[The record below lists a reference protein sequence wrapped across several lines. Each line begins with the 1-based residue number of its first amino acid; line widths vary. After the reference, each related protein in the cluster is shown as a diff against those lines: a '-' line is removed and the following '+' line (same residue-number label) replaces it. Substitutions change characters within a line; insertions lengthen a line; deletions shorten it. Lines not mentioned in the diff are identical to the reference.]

1 MKSKKISILM
11 LGLLVAPMLLQSA
24 SSAKADSES
33 AIVHTQKSTV
43 SSLVEEGQYFGPTPA
58 RNKSSKN
65 ILDDLPKDNPFKYVH
80 GDGTDLR
87 QMAPDA
93 YGRAA
98 TVQLYMRHANG
109 SYTVG
114 TGAFVGNRTIL
125 TVAHN
130 FLKAN
135 LDNTTNDITDVW
147 FVVGSNSAYKF
158 EGPANNYRLL
168 PTSGTMYHVDK
179 SQLRFFNQQNY
190 SSNISDRNDKAL
202 WENDVAAIQI
212 KDPFPILAKKQGLK
226 NDEVLR
232 IAPLDELLQF
242 NRSPVNTRNV
252 VINGY
257 PGNYKPGTKEAG
269 TLKNAIIGGFQYRA
283 ASVIAN
289 KPRYIS
295 TGADLDSGSLFE
307 FKNTAVGGMSGSS
320 VLDEKGNV
328 VGTYNFST
336 PGSTPDGLAG
346 GVLFSKAHH
355 TWLTNLVKENTAKGW
370 YDLDGT
376 RYYLGDD
383 GNIVKNKTL
392 TIDGHIWSFDG
403 EGRPTDKGEYFETK
417 VFVKRVDESGKEI
430 EARQEVGK
438 ATALQ
443 DFEWSGAT
451 KYVERDAVFKE
462 AWLLKTVNGS
472 TDRKATIKAE
482 KGKPEVE
489 IVEVYQSRWVPL
501 RRTSLTKAIEEVKAH
516 AKDRES
522 KLPAKGFEA
531 YAPAELAGK
540 LNTAQNNYNKALT
553 DAENLAKA
561 TDKDDQTAKRT
572 QKVIDDAEKA
582 LRDSDKAFEP
592 LLTEYAKVKRDERI
606 SAVAVLDV
614 AAQYLEDHK
623 SENTKSV
630 KPETLKQYDNAKD
643 ALQKAITAQT
653 QFLASNKSNDLF
665 KTLDLKN
672 GTDAIAKAQ
681 ADLETAVAKVTSESG
696 MLDTSTLT
704 KSIADLDMSLD
715 RALTRSFIVEPRSEL
730 LKDFGVAKQAGTD
743 RVKEARELLSTGLT
757 KNDQAKVDDML
768 NRLAKAKD
776 DYLKAI
782 DKVAPGE
789 RNRIEDPKN
798 LLGSIEPRKVVP
810 AVTVKE
816 KPVTPA
822 KPVETKPSEPV
833 KPVETKPSEP
843 VKPSEP
849 SKPVETKPSA
859 PVTTEEPTKPVA
871 PTKPVESK
879 PSEPTKPVETKPSEP
894 VKPVETKPSEPTKPV
909 EELPKPV
916 TPTIPTKPVD
926 SKKTET
932 EVVTEK
938 IPFKTKT
945 VEDSELEA
953 GQEHVDVDGQ
963 DGEKE
968 ITKTYTLEG
977 GKRVGQPITVEKTL
991 KEPVEKVVRVG
1002 TKGADKEV
1010 VTEEIPFE
1018 TKKIDD
1024 PKLKKGEEKVEVEG
1038 AVGQKEITK
1047 VYVTEKG
1054 ERKGQPSIVE
1064 KIIKEPVTRVVHV
1077 GTGAEVVDKTTTDDP
1092 TKKTDPKSTEKKDQ
1106 VGSEQKSGQKESD
1119 KKNDPKTNVENPS
1132 KKVLPKTSERDR
1144 RHGTIVGVLLALV
1157 GFGSVASYT
1166 KLRKRDE

>member
-24 SSAKADSES
+24 SSAKADSEPS
-33 AIVHTQKSTV
+33 IVHTEKNTV

-98 TVQLYMRHANG
+98 TVQLYMRHADG
-109 SYTVG
+109 QYTVG
-114 TGAFVGNRTIL
+114 SGAFVGNRTIL

-190 SSNISDRNDKAL
+190 SSNISDRKDKAL

-232 IAPLDELLQF
+232 IAPLDELLEF

-295 TGADLDSGSLFE
+295 TGADFDSGSLFE

-336 PGSTPDGLAG
+336 PGSTPDGVAG

-355 TWLTNLVKENTAKGW
+355 TWITNLVKENTAKGW

-451 KYVERDAVFKE
+451 KYVERDAAFKD

-489 IVEVYQSRWVPL
+489 IVEVYQSRWSPL

-522 KLPAKGFEA
+522 KLPTKGFEA
-531 YAPAELAGK
+531 YASAELAGK

-592 LLTEYAKVKRDERI
+592 LLTEYAKAKQNERI

-672 GTDAIAKAQ
+672 GTAAIAKAQ
-681 ADLETAVAKVTSESG
+681 ADLEAAVAKVTSESG

-715 RALTRSFIVEPRSEL
+715 KVFKGSFTAES
-730 LKDFGVAKQAGTD
+730 LKGFDVVKQAGAD

-757 KNDQAKVDDML
+757 KDDQAKVDDML

-782 DKVAPGE
+782 DKVALGE

-798 LLGSIEPRKVVP
+798 TEPRKVVP
-810 AVTVKE
+810 AVVVKE

-833 KPVETKPSEP
+833 KPT
-843 VKPSEP
+843 EP

-894 VKPVETKPSEPTKPV
+894 VKPVETKPSEPTTPV

-916 TPTIPTKPVD
+916 TPTIPTKPIETKPSDPITTEEPKQPEKPVTPSNPVETKPSDPKD
-926 SKKTET
+926 SEKPKETKPSDPKDSEKPKETKPSDPKDSTKPKETKSSDPKDSTKPKETKSSDPKDATKPTET
-932 EVVTEK
+932 K
-938 IPFKTKT
+938 P
-945 VEDSELEA
+945 
-953 GQEHVDVDGQ
+953 
-963 DGEKE
+963 KE
-968 ITKTYTLEG
+968 
-977 GKRVGQPITVEKTL
+977 
-991 KEPVEKVVRVG
+991 
-1002 TKGADKEV
+1002 
-1010 VTEEIPFE
+1010 
-1018 TKKIDD
+1018 
-1024 PKLKKGEEKVEVEG
+1024 
-1038 AVGQKEITK
+1038 
-1047 VYVTEKG
+1047 
-1054 ERKGQPSIVE
+1054 
-1064 KIIKEPVTRVVHV
+1064 
-1077 GTGAEVVDKTTTDDP
+1077 
-1092 TKKTDPKSTEKKDQ
+1092 
-1106 VGSEQKSGQKESD
+1106 
-1119 KKNDPKTNVENPS
+1119 
-1132 KKVLPKTSERDR
+1132 LPKTSEQAKQRN
-1144 RHGTIVGVLLALV
+1144 TAIIALLSVVGLSGLATYL
-1157 GFGSVASYT
+1157 G
-1166 KLRKRDE
+1166 LRKRDK

>member
-24 SSAKADSES
+24 SSAKADDEP
-33 AIVHTQKSTV
+33 AIVHTQKNTV
-43 SSLVEEGQYFGPTPA
+43 SSLVEEGHYFGPTPA

-109 SYTVG
+109 QYTVG

-202 WENDVAAIQI
+202 WENDMAAIQI

-355 TWLTNLVKENTAKGW
+355 TWITNLVKENTVTGW

-376 RYYLGDD
+376 RYYLGED

-451 KYVERDAVFKE
+451 KYVERDAAFKE

-489 IVEVYQSRWVPL
+489 IVEVYQSRWSPL

-522 KLPAKGFEA
+522 KLPTKGFEA

-592 LLTEYAKVKRDERI
+592 LLAEYAKAKRDERI
-606 SAVAVLDV
+606 SAVAVLNV

-630 KPETLKQYDNAKD
+630 KSETLKQYDNAKD
-643 ALQKAITAQT
+643 ALQKAIASQT

-672 GTDAIAKAQ
+672 GSDAITKAQ
-681 ADLETAVAKVTSESG
+681 ADLEAAVAKVTSESG

-715 RALTRSFIVEPRSEL
+715 KVFKGSFTAES
-730 LKDFGVAKQAGTD
+730 LKGFDVVKQAGTD

-757 KNDQAKVDDML
+757 KDDQAKVDDML
-768 NRLAKAKD
+768 KRIAQAKD

-782 DKVAPGE
+782 DKFVPSE
-789 RNRIEDPKN
+789 HNRVEDPKN
-798 LLGSIEPRKVVP
+798 PSGSTEPRKVVP
-810 AVTVKE
+810 AVVVKE

-871 PTKPVESK
+871 PVTEEPTKPVVPTI
-879 PSEPTKPVETKPSEP
+879 PSKPVETKPVIPTIPSKPEEP
-894 VKPVETKPSEPTKPV
+894 KQPE
-909 EELPKPV
+909 KPV
-916 TPTIPTKPVD
+916 TPTIPTKPIETKPSDPVTTEPSKPVETKPSDPVTTEKPTKPVETKSSDPKD
-926 SKKTET
+926 STKPKETKSSDPKDATKPKETKSSDPKDATKPTET
-932 EVVTEK
+932 K
-938 IPFKTKT
+938 
-945 VEDSELEA
+945 SS
-953 GQEHVDVDGQ
+953 
-963 DGEKE
+963 
-968 ITKTYTLEG
+968 
-977 GKRVGQPITVEKTL
+977 
-991 KEPVEKVVRVG
+991 
-1002 TKGADKEV
+1002 
-1010 VTEEIPFE
+1010 
-1018 TKKIDD
+1018 D
-1024 PKLKKGEEKVEVEG
+1024 PKDSTKS
-1038 AVGQKEITK
+1038 KE
-1047 VYVTEKG
+1047 
-1054 ERKGQPSIVE
+1054 
-1064 KIIKEPVTRVVHV
+1064 
-1077 GTGAEVVDKTTTDDP
+1077 
-1092 TKKTDPKSTEKKDQ
+1092 
-1106 VGSEQKSGQKESD
+1106 
-1119 KKNDPKTNVENPS
+1119 
-1132 KKVLPKTSERDR
+1132 LPKTSEQAKQRN
-1144 RHGTIVGVLLALV
+1144 TVIVALLSVV
-1157 GFGSVASYT
+1157 GLGGLATYFG
-1166 KLRKRDE
+1166 LRKRDK

>member
-24 SSAKADSES
+24 SSAKADDEP
-33 AIVHTQKSTV
+33 AIVHTQKNTV

-98 TVQLYMRHANG
+98 TVQLYMRHADG
-109 SYTVG
+109 QYTVG

-190 SSNISDRNDKAL
+190 SSNISDRKDKAL

-242 NRSPVNTRNV
+242 NSSPVNTRNV

-257 PGNYKPGTKEAG
+257 PGNFTPGTKEAG
-269 TLKNAIIGGFQYRA
+269 TLKNAIVGGVQYRA

-320 VLDEKGNV
+320 VLNEKGNV

-336 PGSTPDGLAG
+336 GGSTPDGVAG

-355 TWLTNLVKENTAKGW
+355 TWITNLVKENTVTGW

-376 RYYLGDD
+376 RYYLGED

-392 TIDGHIWSFDG
+392 VIDGHIWSFDG

-438 ATALQ
+438 ATTLQ

-451 KYVERDAVFKE
+451 KYVERDAAFKE

-489 IVEVYQSRWVPL
+489 IVEVYQSRWTPL

-522 KLPAKGFEA
+522 KLPTKGFEA

-592 LLTEYAKVKRDERI
+592 LLAEYAKAKHDERI

-672 GTDAIAKAQ
+672 GSDAITKAQ
-681 ADLETAVAKVTSESG
+681 ADLEAAVAKVTSESG

-715 RALTRSFIVEPRSEL
+715 KVFKGSFTAES
-730 LKDFGVAKQAGTD
+730 LKGFDVVKQAGTD

-757 KNDQAKVDDML
+757 KDDQAKVDDML
-768 NRLAKAKD
+768 KRIAQAKD

-782 DKVAPGE
+782 DKFVPSE
-789 RNRIEDPKN
+789 HNRVEDPKN
-798 LLGSIEPRKVVP
+798 PPGSTEPRKVVP
-810 AVTVKE
+810 AVVVKE
-816 KPVTPA
+816 KPAEPVKPIETKPSEPVTPT

-833 KPVETKPSEP
+833 TPT
-843 VKPSEP
+843 
-849 SKPVETKPSA
+849 KPVETKPSA

-871 PTKPVESK
+871 PTKPVETK
-879 PSEPTKPVETKPSEP
+879 PSAPITTEEPTKPVAPTIPSKPVETKPSEP
-894 VKPVETKPSEPTKPV
+894 VTTEEPTVPGNPVIPTVPTKPTDQKST
-909 EELPKPV
+909 EDKPKGTDPV
-916 TPTIPTKPVD
+916 DKPTTEVPTK
-926 SKKTET
+926 
-932 EVVTEK
+932 
-938 IPFKTKT
+938 
-945 VEDSELEA
+945 
-953 GQEHVDVDGQ
+953 Q
-963 DGEKE
+963 
-968 ITKTYTLEG
+968 
-977 GKRVGQPITVEKTL
+977 
-991 KEPVEKVVRVG
+991 
-1002 TKGADKEV
+1002 
-1010 VTEEIPFE
+1010 
-1018 TKKIDD
+1018 
-1024 PKLKKGEEKVEVEG
+1024 
-1038 AVGQKEITK
+1038 
-1047 VYVTEKG
+1047 
-1054 ERKGQPSIVE
+1054 
-1064 KIIKEPVTRVVHV
+1064 
-1077 GTGAEVVDKTTTDDP
+1077 
-1092 TKKTDPKSTEKKDQ
+1092 TDPKESDPKD
-1106 VGSEQKSGQKESD
+1106 GSKTSDPKSGSKEFDPKSVGTETDPKTGSKESD
-1119 KKNDPKTNVENPS
+1119 KKSDPKSTVESPS
-1132 KKVLPKTSERDR
+1132 TKVLPKTSERDR
-1144 RHGTIVGVLLALV
+1144 RHSTVVGVLLALV
-1157 GFGSVASYT
+1157 GFGSVASYA

>member
-11 LGLLVAPMLLQSA
+11 LGLLMAPMLLQSA
-24 SSAKADSES
+24 SSAKADDEP
-33 AIVHTQKSTV
+33 AIVHTEKSAV

-58 RNKSSKN
+58 RNRSSKN

-80 GDGTDLR
+80 GDGSDLR
-87 QMAPDA
+87 PMAPDA

-98 TVQLYMRHANG
+98 TVQLYMRHADG
-109 SYTVG
+109 QYTVG

-125 TVAHN
+125 TVGHN
-130 FLKAN
+130 FLKSG

-147 FVVGSNSAYKF
+147 FVVGSNSAFKF
-158 EGPANNYRLL
+158 EGPKGNYRIV

-179 SQLRFFNQQNY
+179 SQLRFFNQQGY
-190 SSNISDRNDKAL
+190 SSNLSDRKDKVL

-242 NRSPVNTRNV
+242 NSSPVNTRNV

-257 PGNYKPGTKEAG
+257 PGNYTPGTKEAG
-269 TLKNAIIGGFQYRA
+269 TLKNAIVGGVQYRA

-320 VLDEKGNV
+320 VLNEKGNV

-336 PGSTPDGLAG
+336 GGSTPDGVAG

-355 TWLTNLVKENTAKGW
+355 TWITNLVKENTVTGW

-376 RYYLGDD
+376 RYYLGED

-392 TIDGHIWSFDG
+392 VIDGHIWNFDG

-438 ATALQ
+438 ATTLQ

-451 KYVERDAVFKE
+451 KYVERDAAFKE

-501 RRTSLTKAIEEVKAH
+501 RRTYLTKAIEEVKAH

-592 LLTEYAKVKRDERI
+592 LLTEYAKAKQNERI
-606 SAVAVLDV
+606 SAVGALDV

-623 SENTKSV
+623 AENTKSV
-630 KPETLKQYDNAKD
+630 KAETVKQYNDAKD
-643 ALQKAITAQT
+643 ALQKAIDAQT
-653 QFLASNKSNDLF
+653 AFLASNKSNDLF

-672 GTDAIAKAQ
+672 GTDAITKAQ
-681 ADLETAVAKVTSESG
+681 ADFEAAVAKVAGENG
-696 MLDTSTLT
+696 MFDTSTLT
-704 KSIADLDMSLD
+704 KSIADLDMLLDKVYKGSFTAESLK
-715 RALTRSFIVEPRSEL
+715 AFSST
-730 LKDFGVAKQAGTD
+730 KQAASD
-743 RVKEARELLSTGLT
+743 RIKEARELISTGLT
-757 KNDQAKVDDML
+757 KEDQAKVDDML
-768 NRLAKAKD
+768 KRLASVKD
-776 DYLKAI
+776 EHLKAI
-782 DKVAPGE
+782 EALVPSE
-789 RNRIEDPKN
+789 HNRVEDPKHPAG
-798 LLGSIEPRKVVP
+798 LTEPRKVVS
-810 AVTVKE
+810 AVVVKE
-816 KPVTPA
+816 KPVEPVKPT

-833 KPVETKPSEP
+833 TPTNPVETKPSEPVTPTKPVETKPSEP
-843 VKPSEP
+843 ITPTKPVETKPSEP
-849 SKPVETKPSA
+849 TTPTKPVETKPSA

-871 PTKPVESK
+871 PTI
-879 PSEPTKPVETKPSEP
+879 PSKPVETKPSEP
-894 VKPVETKPSEPTKPV
+894 VETKPSAPVTTEEPTVPANPVIPTVPTKPTDQKST
-909 EELPKPV
+909 EDKPKGTNPV
-916 TPTIPTKPVD
+916 DKPTTEVPTK
-926 SKKTET
+926 
-932 EVVTEK
+932 
-938 IPFKTKT
+938 
-945 VEDSELEA
+945 
-953 GQEHVDVDGQ
+953 Q
-963 DGEKE
+963 
-968 ITKTYTLEG
+968 
-977 GKRVGQPITVEKTL
+977 
-991 KEPVEKVVRVG
+991 
-1002 TKGADKEV
+1002 
-1010 VTEEIPFE
+1010 
-1018 TKKIDD
+1018 
-1024 PKLKKGEEKVEVEG
+1024 
-1038 AVGQKEITK
+1038 
-1047 VYVTEKG
+1047 
-1054 ERKGQPSIVE
+1054 
-1064 KIIKEPVTRVVHV
+1064 
-1077 GTGAEVVDKTTTDDP
+1077 
-1092 TKKTDPKSTEKKDQ
+1092 TDPKESDPKN
-1106 VGSEQKSGQKESD
+1106 GSKTSDPKSGSKESDPKSVGTETDPKTGSKESD
-1119 KKNDPKTNVENPS
+1119 KKSDPKLTVEGPS
-1132 KKVLPKTSERDR
+1132 TKVLPKTSERDR
-1144 RHGTIVGVLLALV
+1144 RHSTVVGVLLALV
-1157 GFGSVASYT
+1157 GVGGVASYT

>member
-24 SSAKADSES
+24 SSAKADSEP
-33 AIVHTQKSTV
+33 AIVHTQKNTV

-98 TVQLYMRHANG
+98 TVQLYMRHADG
-109 SYTVG
+109 QYTVG

-190 SSNISDRNDKAL
+190 SSNISDRKDKAL

-355 TWLTNLVKENTAKGW
+355 TWITNLVKENTATGW

-376 RYYLGDD
+376 RYYLGED

-392 TIDGHIWSFDG
+392 VIDGHIWSFDG
-403 EGRPTDKGEYFETK
+403 EGRPTDKGENFETK

-438 ATALQ
+438 ATTLQ

-451 KYVERDAVFKE
+451 KYVERDAAFKE

-489 IVEVYQSRWVPL
+489 IVEVYQSRWSPL

-522 KLPAKGFEA
+522 KLPTKGFEA

-592 LLTEYAKVKRDERI
+592 LLTEYAKAKRDERI

-643 ALQKAITAQT
+643 ALQKAIAAQT

-672 GTDAIAKAQ
+672 GSDAITKAQ
-681 ADLETAVAKVTSESG
+681 ADLEAAVAKVTSENG

-715 RALTRSFIVEPRSEL
+715 KVFKGSFTAES
-730 LKDFGVAKQAGTD
+730 LKGFDVVKQAGTD

-757 KNDQAKVDDML
+757 KDDQAKVDDML
-768 NRLAKAKD
+768 KRIAQAKD

-782 DKVAPGE
+782 DKFVPSE
-789 RNRIEDPKN
+789 HNRVEDPKHPA
-798 LLGSIEPRKVVP
+798 GSTEPRKVVP
-810 AVTVKE
+810 AVVVKE
-816 KPVTPA
+816 KPVTPV

-843 VKPSEP
+843 VKPTEP

-871 PTKPVESK
+871 PVTEEPTKPVVPTIPTKPVETK
-879 PSEPTKPVETKPSEP
+879 PSEPEEPKQPEKPVTPTIPTKPVETKPVETKPSEP
-894 VKPVETKPSEPTKPV
+894 VKPTEPSKPIEAKPSDPITTEEPTKPK
-909 EELPKPV
+909 ETKSSDPKDS
-916 TPTIPTKPVD
+916 TKPKETKSSD
-926 SKKTET
+926 PKDATKPTET
-932 EVVTEK
+932 K
-938 IPFKTKT
+938 P
-945 VEDSELEA
+945 
-953 GQEHVDVDGQ
+953 
-963 DGEKE
+963 KE
-968 ITKTYTLEG
+968 
-977 GKRVGQPITVEKTL
+977 
-991 KEPVEKVVRVG
+991 
-1002 TKGADKEV
+1002 
-1010 VTEEIPFE
+1010 
-1018 TKKIDD
+1018 
-1024 PKLKKGEEKVEVEG
+1024 
-1038 AVGQKEITK
+1038 
-1047 VYVTEKG
+1047 
-1054 ERKGQPSIVE
+1054 
-1064 KIIKEPVTRVVHV
+1064 
-1077 GTGAEVVDKTTTDDP
+1077 
-1092 TKKTDPKSTEKKDQ
+1092 
-1106 VGSEQKSGQKESD
+1106 
-1119 KKNDPKTNVENPS
+1119 
-1132 KKVLPKTSERDR
+1132 LPKTSEQAKQRN
-1144 RHGTIVGVLLALV
+1144 TAIIALLSIVGLGGLATYL
-1157 GFGSVASYT
+1157 G
-1166 KLRKRDE
+1166 LRKRDK

>member
-24 SSAKADSES
+24 SSAKADDEP
-33 AIVHTQKSTV
+33 AIVHTQKNTV

-98 TVQLYMRHANG
+98 TVQLYMRHADG
-109 SYTVG
+109 QYTVG

-190 SSNISDRNDKAL
+190 SSNISDRKDKAL

-355 TWLTNLVKENTAKGW
+355 TWITNLVKENTAKGW

-376 RYYLGDD
+376 RYYLGED

-438 ATALQ
+438 ATTLQ

-451 KYVERDAVFKE
+451 KYVERDAAFKE

-472 TDRKATIKAE
+472 TDRKATIKSE

-489 IVEVYQSRWVPL
+489 IVEVYQSRWSPL

-522 KLPAKGFEA
+522 KLPTKGFEA

-540 LNTAQNNYNKALT
+540 LNTAQSNYNKALT

-592 LLTEYAKVKRDERI
+592 LLAEYAKAKRDERI

-681 ADLETAVAKVTSESG
+681 ADLEAAVAKVTSESG

-715 RALTRSFIVEPRSEL
+715 KVFKGSFTAES
-730 LKDFGVAKQAGTD
+730 LKGFDVVKQAGTD

-757 KNDQAKVDDML
+757 KDDQAKVDDML
-768 NRLAKAKD
+768 KRIAQAKD

-782 DKVAPGE
+782 DKFVPSE
-789 RNRIEDPKN
+789 HNRVEDPKHPA
-798 LLGSIEPRKVVP
+798 GSTEPRKVVP
-810 AVTVKE
+810 AVVVKE
-816 KPVTPA
+816 KPVEPVKPT

-843 VKPSEP
+843 VTPSEP

-859 PVTTEEPTKPVA
+859 PVTTEEPTKPVV
-871 PTKPVESK
+871 PTI
-879 PSEPTKPVETKPSEP
+879 PTKPVETKPSEP
-894 VKPVETKPSEPTKPV
+894 EEPKQP
-909 EELPKPV
+909 EKPV
-916 TPTIPTKPVD
+916 TPTIPTKPTT

-945 VEDSELEA
+945 VEDPELEA
-953 GQEHVDVDGQ
+953 GQEHVDVEGQ

-977 GKRVGQPITVEKTL
+977 SKRVGQPTTVEKIL

-1047 VYVTEKG
+1047 VYATEKG
-1054 ERKGQPSIVE
+1054 ERKGQPTIVE

-1077 GTGAEVVDKTTTDDP
+1077 GTGTYVVDKTTTD
-1092 TKKTDPKSTEKKDQ
+1092 DPKSTEKKDQ

>member
-11 LGLLVAPMLLQSA
+11 LGLLMSPMLLQSA
-24 SSAKADSES
+24 SSAKADSEPS
-33 AIVHTQKSTV
+33 IVHTQKNTV

-190 SSNISDRNDKAL
+190 SSNISDRKDKAL

-355 TWLTNLVKENTAKGW
+355 TWLINLVKENTATGW

-392 TIDGHIWSFDG
+392 VIDGHIWSFDS

-451 KYVERDAVFKE
+451 KYVERDAAFKE

-489 IVEVYQSRWVPL
+489 IVEVYQSRWSPL

-522 KLPAKGFEA
+522 KLPTKGFEA

-592 LLTEYAKVKRDERI
+592 LLAEYAKAKRDERI

-623 SENTKSV
+623 SESTKSV

-672 GTDAIAKAQ
+672 GTDAITKAQ
-681 ADLETAVAKVTSESG
+681 ADFEAAVAKVVSENG
-696 MLDTSTLT
+696 MLNTSTLT

-715 RALTRSFIVEPRSEL
+715 KVFKGSFTAES
-730 LKDFGVAKQAGTD
+730 LKGFDVVKQAGTD

-757 KNDQAKVDDML
+757 KDDQAKVDDML
-768 NRLAKAKD
+768 ARLAKAKG

-782 DKVAPGE
+782 DKFVPSE
-789 RNRIEDPKN
+789 HNRVEDPKN
-798 LLGSIEPRKVVP
+798 PPGSTEPRKVVP
-810 AVTVKE
+810 AVVVKE

-916 TPTIPTKPVD
+916 TPTIPTKPVETKPSDPITTEEPTKPVTPSNPVETKPSDPKD
-926 SKKTET
+926 SEKPKETKPSDPKDSEKPKETKPSDPKNPTKPTET
-932 EVVTEK
+932 K
-938 IPFKTKT
+938 SSDPKDSTKP
-945 VEDSELEA
+945 
-953 GQEHVDVDGQ
+953 
-963 DGEKE
+963 K
-968 ITKTYTLEG
+968 
-977 GKRVGQPITVEKTL
+977 
-991 KEPVEKVVRVG
+991 
-1002 TKGADKEV
+1002 
-1010 VTEEIPFE
+1010 E
-1018 TKKIDD
+1018 TKSSD
-1024 PKLKKGEEKVEVEG
+1024 PKDATKP
-1038 AVGQKEITK
+1038 KETK
-1047 VYVTEKG
+1047 
-1054 ERKGQPSIVE
+1054 P
-1064 KIIKEPVTRVVHV
+1064 KE
-1077 GTGAEVVDKTTTDDP
+1077 
-1092 TKKTDPKSTEKKDQ
+1092 
-1106 VGSEQKSGQKESD
+1106 
-1119 KKNDPKTNVENPS
+1119 
-1132 KKVLPKTSERDR
+1132 LPKTSEQAKQRN
-1144 RHGTIVGVLLALV
+1144 TAIITLLSVVGLGGLV
-1157 GFGSVASYT
+1157 TYLG
-1166 KLRKRDE
+1166 LRKRDE

>member
-24 SSAKADSES
+24 SSAKADSEPL
-33 AIVHTQKSTV
+33 IVHTEKSTV

-98 TVQLYMRHANG
+98 TVQLYMRHADG
-109 SYTVG
+109 QYTVG

-158 EGPANNYRLL
+158 EGPAGNYRLL

-269 TLKNAIIGGFQYRA
+269 TLKNAIIGGIQYRA

-328 VGTYNFST
+328 VGTYNFSTPGST

-451 KYVERDAVFKE
+451 KYVERDAVFKD

-489 IVEVYQSRWVPL
+489 IVEVYQSRWSPL
-501 RRTSLTKAIEEVKAH
+501 RRTSLTKAIDDVKAH

-522 KLPAKGFEA
+522 KLPTKGFEA

-540 LNTAQNNYNKALT
+540 LNMAQNNYNKALT

-572 QKVIDDAEKA
+572 QKVVDDAEKA

-592 LLTEYAKVKRDERI
+592 LLTEYAKSKQNERI
-606 SAVAVLDV
+606 SAVGVLDV

-623 SENTKSV
+623 AENTKSV
-630 KPETLKQYDNAKD
+630 KAETVKQYNDAKD
-643 ALQKAITAQT
+643 ALQKAINAQT
-653 QFLASNKSNDLF
+653 AFLASNKSNDLF

-672 GTDAIAKAQ
+672 GTDAIKKAQ
-681 ADLETAVAKVTSESG
+681 ADLEAAVAKVASENG
-696 MLDTSTLT
+696 MIDTSTLT
-704 KSIADLDMSLD
+704 KSIADLDMLLDKVYKGSFTAESLK
-715 RALTRSFIVEPRSEL
+715 AFSST
-730 LKDFGVAKQAGTD
+730 KQAASD
-743 RVKEARELLSTGLT
+743 RIKEARELISTGLT
-757 KNDQAKVDDML
+757 KDDQAKVDDML
-768 NRLAKAKD
+768 KRLASAKD
-776 DYLKAI
+776 EHLKAI
-782 DKVAPGE
+782 EALVPSE
-789 RNRIEDPKN
+789 HNRVEDPKHPA
-798 LLGSIEPRKVVP
+798 GSTEPRKVVP
-810 AVTVKE
+810 AVVVKE
-816 KPVTPA
+816 KPVEPVKPVTPT
-822 KPVETKPSEPV
+822 KPVETKPSDPVTTKPSEPV
-833 KPVETKPSEP
+833 KPT
-843 VKPSEP
+843 EP
-849 SKPVETKPSA
+849 SKPVETKPTT
-859 PVTTEEPTKPVA
+859 PVVTEEPTKPVEPTIPTKPSIPVTTEEPSKPVKPTEPIKPVETKPTTPVVTEEPTKPVVPTI
-871 PTKPVESK
+871 PTKPVETKPSTPVTTEEPSK
-879 PSEPTKPVETKPSEP
+879 PVKPTEPVETKPTTPVVTEEPTKPVETKPLTSVTTEEP
-894 VKPVETKPSEPTKPV
+894 KQTEQSTETKSSD
-909 EELPKPV
+909 PK
-916 TPTIPTKPVD
+916 
-926 SKKTET
+926 S
-932 EVVTEK
+932 
-938 IPFKTKT
+938 
-945 VEDSELEA
+945 
-953 GQEHVDVDGQ
+953 
-963 DGEKE
+963 
-968 ITKTYTLEG
+968 
-977 GKRVGQPITVEKTL
+977 TVEKT
-991 KEPVEKVVRVG
+991 
-1002 TKGADKEV
+1002 D
-1010 VTEEIPFE
+1010 
-1018 TKKIDD
+1018 
-1024 PKLKKGEEKVEVEG
+1024 
-1038 AVGQKEITK
+1038 
-1047 VYVTEKG
+1047 
-1054 ERKGQPSIVE
+1054 
-1064 KIIKEPVTRVVHV
+1064 PVT
-1077 GTGAEVVDKTTTDDP
+1077 
-1092 TKKTDPKSTEKKDQ
+1092 
-1106 VGSEQKSGQKESD
+1106 SEEKSGQKE
-1119 KKNDPKTNVENPS
+1119 KDPKTTVENPS

-1144 RHGTIVGVLLALV
+1144 RYGTIVGVLLALV
-1157 GFGSVASYT
+1157 GLGGVTSYM
-1166 KLRKRDE
+1166 KFRKRD

>member
-11 LGLLVAPMLLQSA
+11 LGLLIAPMLLQSA
-24 SSAKADSES
+24 SSAKADDEP

-43 SSLVEEGQYFGPTPA
+43 SSLVEEGHYFGPTPA

-98 TVQLYMRHANG
+98 TVQLYMRHADG
-109 SYTVG
+109 QYTVG

-190 SSNISDRNDKAL
+190 SSNISDRKDKAL

-289 KPRYIS
+289 KPPYIS
-295 TGADLDSGSLFE
+295 KGADLDSGSLFE

-376 RYYLGDD
+376 RYYLGED

-392 TIDGHIWSFDG
+392 VIDGHIWSFDG

-451 KYVERDAVFKE
+451 KYVERDAAFKD

-472 TDRKATIKAE
+472 LDRKATIKAE

-489 IVEVYQSRWVPL
+489 IVEVYQSRWSPL

-522 KLPAKGFEA
+522 KLPTKGFEA

-592 LLTEYAKVKRDERI
+592 LLAEYAKAKRDERI

-672 GTDAIAKAQ
+672 GSDAITKAQ
-681 ADLETAVAKVTSESG
+681 ADLEAAVAKVTSESG

-715 RALTRSFIVEPRSEL
+715 KVFKGSFTAES
-730 LKDFGVAKQAGTD
+730 LKGFDVVKQAGTD

-757 KNDQAKVDDML
+757 KDDQAKVDDML
-768 NRLAKAKD
+768 KRIAQAKD

-782 DKVAPGE
+782 DKFVPSE
-789 RNRIEDPKN
+789 HNRVEDPKN
-798 LLGSIEPRKVVP
+798 PPGSTEPRKVVS
-810 AVTVKE
+810 AVVVKE
-816 KPVTPA
+816 KPVEPVKPVIPT

-843 VKPSEP
+843 VKPTEPSKPVETKPSEP
-849 SKPVETKPSA
+849 SKPVETKPST
-859 PVTTEEPTKPVA
+859 PVTIEEPTKPVA

-879 PSEPTKPVETKPSEP
+879 PSEPTTPVETKPSEP
-894 VKPVETKPSEPTKPV
+894 VETKPSEPTTPTKPV

-916 TPTIPTKPVD
+916 TPTIPTKPVETKPSDPITTEEPTKPVTPSNPVETKPSDPKD
-926 SKKTET
+926 SEKPKETKPSDPKDATKPKETKSSDPKDATKPTET
-932 EVVTEK
+932 K
-938 IPFKTKT
+938 P
-945 VEDSELEA
+945 
-953 GQEHVDVDGQ
+953 
-963 DGEKE
+963 KE
-968 ITKTYTLEG
+968 
-977 GKRVGQPITVEKTL
+977 
-991 KEPVEKVVRVG
+991 
-1002 TKGADKEV
+1002 
-1010 VTEEIPFE
+1010 
-1018 TKKIDD
+1018 
-1024 PKLKKGEEKVEVEG
+1024 
-1038 AVGQKEITK
+1038 
-1047 VYVTEKG
+1047 
-1054 ERKGQPSIVE
+1054 
-1064 KIIKEPVTRVVHV
+1064 
-1077 GTGAEVVDKTTTDDP
+1077 
-1092 TKKTDPKSTEKKDQ
+1092 
-1106 VGSEQKSGQKESD
+1106 
-1119 KKNDPKTNVENPS
+1119 
-1132 KKVLPKTSERDR
+1132 LPKTSEQAKQRN
-1144 RHGTIVGVLLALV
+1144 TAIITLLSVVGLGGLV
-1157 GFGSVASYT
+1157 TYFG
-1166 KLRKRDE
+1166 LRKRDK

>member
-24 SSAKADSES
+24 SSAKADDEP
-33 AIVHTQKSTV
+33 AIVHTQKNTV

-98 TVQLYMRHANG
+98 TVQLYMRHADG
-109 SYTVG
+109 QYTVG

-190 SSNISDRNDKAL
+190 SSNISDRKDKAL

-355 TWLTNLVKENTAKGW
+355 TWLTNLVKENTATGW

-376 RYYLGDD
+376 RYYLGED

-392 TIDGHIWSFDG
+392 VIDGHIWSFDG

-451 KYVERDAVFKE
+451 KYVERDAAFKD

-472 TDRKATIKAE
+472 LDRKATIKAE

-489 IVEVYQSRWVPL
+489 IVEVYQSRWSPL

-522 KLPAKGFEA
+522 KLPTKGFEA

-592 LLTEYAKVKRDERI
+592 LLAEYAKAKRDERI

-623 SENTKSV
+623 SESTKSV

-672 GTDAIAKAQ
+672 GSDAIAKAQ
-681 ADLETAVAKVTSESG
+681 ADLEAAVAKVTSENG

-843 VKPSEP
+843 VKPTEP
-849 SKPVETKPSA
+849 SKPVETKPST
-859 PVTTEEPTKPVA
+859 PVTTEEPTQPVAPVTEEPTKPVVPTI
-871 PTKPVESK
+871 PTKPVETK
-879 PSEPTKPVETKPSEP
+879 PSEPEEPKQPEKPVTPTIPTKPVETKPSEP
-894 VKPVETKPSEPTKPV
+894 VKPTEPFKPVEAKPSDPITTEEPTKPKETKSSDPKDVTKPKETKSSDPKDSTKPKETKSSDPKDSTKPKETKPSDPKDSTKPK
-909 EELPKPV
+909 E
-916 TPTIPTKPVD
+916 TKP
-926 SKKTET
+926 
-932 EVVTEK
+932 
-938 IPFKTKT
+938 
-945 VEDSELEA
+945 
-953 GQEHVDVDGQ
+953 
-963 DGEKE
+963 KE
-968 ITKTYTLEG
+968 
-977 GKRVGQPITVEKTL
+977 
-991 KEPVEKVVRVG
+991 
-1002 TKGADKEV
+1002 
-1010 VTEEIPFE
+1010 
-1018 TKKIDD
+1018 
-1024 PKLKKGEEKVEVEG
+1024 
-1038 AVGQKEITK
+1038 
-1047 VYVTEKG
+1047 
-1054 ERKGQPSIVE
+1054 
-1064 KIIKEPVTRVVHV
+1064 
-1077 GTGAEVVDKTTTDDP
+1077 
-1092 TKKTDPKSTEKKDQ
+1092 
-1106 VGSEQKSGQKESD
+1106 
-1119 KKNDPKTNVENPS
+1119 
-1132 KKVLPKTSERDR
+1132 LPKTSEQAKQRN
-1144 RHGTIVGVLLALV
+1144 TAIIALLSIVGLGGLATYL
-1157 GFGSVASYT
+1157 G
-1166 KLRKRDE
+1166 LRKRDE

>member
-24 SSAKADSES
+24 SSAKADSEL

-109 SYTVG
+109 QYTVG

-376 RYYLGDD
+376 RYYLGED

-451 KYVERDAVFKE
+451 KYVERDAAFKD

-522 KLPAKGFEA
+522 KLPTKGFEA

-592 LLTEYAKVKRDERI
+592 LLTEYAKAKQNERI

-672 GTDAIAKAQ
+672 GSDAITKAQ
-681 ADLETAVAKVTSESG
+681 ADLEAAVAKVTSESG

-704 KSIADLDMSLD
+704 KSIADLDMLLDKVYKGSFTAESLK
-715 RALTRSFIVEPRSEL
+715 AFSST
-730 LKDFGVAKQAGTD
+730 KQAASD
-743 RVKEARELLSTGLT
+743 RVKEARELISTGLT
-757 KNDQAKVDDML
+757 KDDQAKVDDML
-768 NRLAKAKD
+768 KRLAAAKD
-776 DYLKAI
+776 EHLKAI
-782 DKVAPGE
+782 EALVPSE
-789 RNRIEDPKN
+789 HNRVEDPKHPA
-798 LLGSIEPRKVVP
+798 GSTEPRKVVP
-810 AVTVKE
+810 AVVVKE
-816 KPVTPA
+816 KPVEPVKPT

-833 KPVETKPSEP
+833 KPTEPSKPVETKPSEP
-843 VKPSEP
+843 VKPTEP
-849 SKPVETKPSA
+849 SK
-859 PVTTEEPTKPVA
+859 PVTTEEPTKPVV

-894 VKPVETKPSEPTKPV
+894 VKPVETKPSEPVTT
-909 EELPKPV
+909 EEPKQPEQPLKPV
-916 TPTIPTKPVD
+916 TPTIPTKPV
-926 SKKTET
+926 
-932 EVVTEK
+932 
-938 IPFKTKT
+938 
-945 VEDSELEA
+945 
-953 GQEHVDVDGQ
+953 
-963 DGEKE
+963 
-968 ITKTYTLEG
+968 
-977 GKRVGQPITVEKTL
+977 
-991 KEPVEKVVRVG
+991 
-1002 TKGADKEV
+1002 
-1010 VTEEIPFE
+1010 E
-1018 TKKIDD
+1018 TK
-1024 PKLKKGEEKVEVEG
+1024 P
-1038 AVGQKEITK
+1038 T
-1047 VYVTEKG
+1047 T
-1054 ERKGQPSIVE
+1054 
-1064 KIIKEPVTRVVHV
+1064 PVT
-1077 GTGAEVVDKTTTDDP
+1077 TEDP
-1092 TKKTDPKSTEKKDQ
+1092 TKPLTPSNPVETKSSDPKDATKPKETKSSDPKDATKSTET
-1106 VGSEQKSGQKESD
+1106 KSS
-1119 KKNDPKTNVENPS
+1119 DPKDSTKLKETKPS
-1132 KKVLPKTSERDR
+1132 DPKDTTKPTETKPKELPKTSEQAKQRN
-1144 RHGTIVGVLLALV
+1144 TAIVALLSVV
-1157 GFGSVASYT
+1157 GLGGLATHFG
-1166 KLRKRDE
+1166 LRKRDEK

>member
-1 MKSKKISILM
+1 M

-24 SSAKADSES
+24 SSAKADDEP
-33 AIVHTQKSTV
+33 AIVYTEKNTV

-98 TVQLYMRHANG
+98 TVQLYMRHADG
-109 SYTVG
+109 QYTVG

-135 LDNTTNDITDVW
+135 LDNRTNDITDVW

-190 SSNISDRNDKAL
+190 SSNISDRKDKAL

-232 IAPLDELLQF
+232 IASLDELLEF

-376 RYYLGDD
+376 RYYLGED

-451 KYVERDAVFKE
+451 KYVERDAAFKE

-489 IVEVYQSRWVPL
+489 IVEVYQSRWSPL

-522 KLPAKGFEA
+522 KLPTKGFEA

-553 DAENLAKA
+553 DADNLAKA

-582 LRDSDKAFEP
+582 LRDSDKAFES
-592 LLTEYAKVKRDERI
+592 LLAEYAKAKRDERI

-623 SENTKSV
+623 SESTKSV

-681 ADLETAVAKVTSESG
+681 ADLEAAVAKVTSENG

-715 RALTRSFIVEPRSEL
+715 KVFKGSFTAES
-730 LKDFGVAKQAGTD
+730 LKGFDVVKQAGTD

-757 KNDQAKVDDML
+757 KDDQAKVDDML
-768 NRLAKAKD
+768 KRIAQAKD

-782 DKVAPGE
+782 DKFVPSE
-789 RNRIEDPKN
+789 HNRVEDPKN
-798 LLGSIEPRKVVP
+798 PPGSTEPRKVVP
-810 AVTVKE
+810 AVVVKE
-816 KPVTPA
+816 KPVTPV

-843 VKPSEP
+843 VKPTEP

-871 PTKPVESK
+871 PVTEEPTKPVVPTIPIKSVETK
-879 PSEPTKPVETKPSEP
+879 PSEPTKPVETKPSE
-894 VKPVETKPSEPTKPV
+894 PVETKPSEPTKPV

-916 TPTIPTKPVD
+916 TPTIPTKPV
-926 SKKTET
+926 ET
-932 EVVTEK
+932 K
-938 IPFKTKT
+938 PS
-945 VEDSELEA
+945 D
-953 GQEHVDVDGQ
+953 
-963 DGEKE
+963 
-968 ITKTYTLEG
+968 
-977 GKRVGQPITVEKTL
+977 PITTEEPTKPVTPSN
-991 KEPVEKVVRVG
+991 PVE
-1002 TKGADKEV
+1002 TKSSDPKNSEK
-1010 VTEEIPFE
+1010 PKE
-1018 TKKIDD
+1018 TKSSD
-1024 PKLKKGEEKVEVEG
+1024 PKDSTKP
-1038 AVGQKEITK
+1038 KETK
-1047 VYVTEKG
+1047 
-1054 ERKGQPSIVE
+1054 SS
-1064 KIIKEPVTRVVHV
+1064 
-1077 GTGAEVVDKTTTDDP
+1077 
-1092 TKKTDPKSTEKKDQ
+1092 DPKDATKP
-1106 VGSEQKSGQKESD
+1106 KET
-1119 KKNDPKTNVENPS
+1119 KPKE
-1132 KKVLPKTSERDR
+1132 LPKTSEQAKQRN
-1144 RHGTIVGVLLALV
+1144 TAIITLLSVVGLGGLV
-1157 GFGSVASYT
+1157 TYFG
-1166 KLRKRDE
+1166 LRKRDK

>member
-24 SSAKADSES
+24 SSAKADDEP
-33 AIVHTQKSTV
+33 AIVHTQKNTV

-80 GDGTDLR
+80 GDGSDLR
-87 QMAPDA
+87 PMAPDA

-98 TVQLYMRHANG
+98 TVQLYMRHADG
-109 SYTVG
+109 QYTVG

-125 TVAHN
+125 TVGHN
-130 FLKAN
+130 FLKSG

-147 FVVGSNSAYKF
+147 FVVGSNSAFKF
-158 EGPANNYRLL
+158 EGPKGNYRIV

-179 SQLRFFNQQNY
+179 SQLRFFNQQGY
-190 SSNISDRNDKAL
+190 SSNLSDRKDKVL

-242 NRSPVNTRNV
+242 NSSPVNTRNV

-257 PGNYKPGTKEAG
+257 PGNFTPGTKEAG
-269 TLKNAIIGGFQYRA
+269 TLKNAIVGGIQYRA

-289 KPRYIS
+289 KPPYIS
-295 TGADLDSGSLFE
+295 KGADLDSGSLFE

-320 VLDEKGNV
+320 VLNEKGNV

-336 PGSTPDGLAG
+336 GGSTPDGVAG

-355 TWLTNLVKENTAKGW
+355 TWITNLVKENTVMGW

-376 RYYLGDD
+376 RYYLGED

-392 TIDGHIWSFDG
+392 VIDGHIWSFDG
-403 EGRPTDKGEYFETK
+403 EGRPTDKGENFETK

-438 ATALQ
+438 ATTLQ

-451 KYVERDAVFKE
+451 KYVERDAAFKE

-489 IVEVYQSRWVPL
+489 IVEVYQSRWTPL
-501 RRTSLTKAIEEVKAH
+501 RRTYLTKAIEEVKAH

-522 KLPAKGFEA
+522 KLPTKGFEA

-592 LLTEYAKVKRDERI
+592 LLTEYAKAKQNERI
-606 SAVAVLDV
+606 SAVGALDV

-623 SENTKSV
+623 AENTKSV
-630 KPETLKQYDNAKD
+630 KAETVKQYNDAKD
-643 ALQKAITAQT
+643 ALQKAIDAQT
-653 QFLASNKSNDLF
+653 AFLASNKSNDLF

-672 GTDAIAKAQ
+672 GTDAITKAQ
-681 ADLETAVAKVTSESG
+681 ADFEAAVAKVVSENG
-696 MLDTSTLT
+696 MLNTSTLT
-704 KSIADLDMSLD
+704 KSIADLDMLLDKVYKGSFTAESLK
-715 RALTRSFIVEPRSEL
+715 AFSST
-730 LKDFGVAKQAGTD
+730 KQAASD
-743 RVKEARELLSTGLT
+743 RIKEARELISTGLT
-757 KNDQAKVDDML
+757 KDDQAKVDDML
-768 NRLAKAKD
+768 KRLASAKD
-776 DYLKAI
+776 EHLKAI
-782 DKVAPGE
+782 EALVPSE
-789 RNRIEDPKN
+789 HNRVEDPKHPA
-798 LLGSIEPRKVVP
+798 GSTEPRKVVS
-810 AVTVKE
+810 AVVVKE
-816 KPVTPA
+816 KSIEPV

-859 PVTTEEPTKPVA
+859 PVTTEEPTKPVV

-916 TPTIPTKPVD
+916 TPTIPTKPVETKPSDPITTEEPTKPVTPSNPVETKPSDPKD
-926 SKKTET
+926 SEKPKETKPSDPKNPTKPTET
-932 EVVTEK
+932 K
-938 IPFKTKT
+938 SSDPK
-945 VEDSELEA
+945 DSE
-953 GQEHVDVDGQ
+953 
-963 DGEKE
+963 KP
-968 ITKTYTLEG
+968 K
-977 GKRVGQPITVEKTL
+977 
-991 KEPVEKVVRVG
+991 
-1002 TKGADKEV
+1002 
-1010 VTEEIPFE
+1010 E
-1018 TKKIDD
+1018 TKSSD
-1024 PKLKKGEEKVEVEG
+1024 PKN
-1038 AVGQKEITK
+1038 
-1047 VYVTEKG
+1047 
-1054 ERKGQPSIVE
+1054 
-1064 KIIKEPVTRVVHV
+1064 
-1077 GTGAEVVDKTTTDDP
+1077 P
-1092 TKKTDPKSTEKKDQ
+1092 TKPTETKSSDPKDATKPTET
-1106 VGSEQKSGQKESD
+1106 KSS
-1119 KKNDPKTNVENPS
+1119 DPKDSTKPKETKSSDPKDATKPTETKS
-1132 KKVLPKTSERDR
+1132 SDPKDATKPTETKPKELPKTSEQAKQRN
-1144 RHGTIVGVLLALV
+1144 TAIIALLSIVGLGGLATYL
-1157 GFGSVASYT
+1157 G
-1166 KLRKRDE
+1166 LRKRDK

>member
-24 SSAKADSES
+24 SSAKADDEP

-130 FLKAN
+130 FLKSN
-135 LDNTTNDITDVW
+135 LDNSTNDITDVW

-158 EGPANNYRLL
+158 EGPAGNYRLL

-179 SQLRFFNQQNY
+179 SQLRFFNQQGY
-190 SSNISDRNDKAL
+190 SSNQSDRNDKVL

-226 NDEVLR
+226 NDEVIR

-242 NRSPVNTRNV
+242 NSSPLNTRNV

-257 PGNYKPGTKEAG
+257 PGNYKPGTEDAG
-269 TLKNAIIGGFQYRA
+269 TLKNAIIGGIQYRA
-283 ASVIAN
+283 ASTISN

-295 TGADLDSGSLFE
+295 KGADLDSGSLFE

-320 VLDEKGNV
+320 VLNEKGNV

-336 PGSTPDGLAG
+336 RGSTPDGSAG

-451 KYVERDAVFKE
+451 KYVERDAAFKD

-489 IVEVYQSRWVPL
+489 IVEVYQSRWSPL

-522 KLPAKGFEA
+522 KLPTKGFEA

-540 LNTAQNNYNKALT
+540 LNTVQNNYNKALT

-592 LLTEYAKVKRDERI
+592 LLAEYAKAKRDERI

-653 QFLASNKSNDLF
+653 QFLTSNKSNDLF

-672 GTDAIAKAQ
+672 GSDAITKAQ
-681 ADLETAVAKVTSESG
+681 ADLEAAVAKVASESG

-715 RALTRSFIVEPRSEL
+715 KVFKGSFTAES
-730 LKDFGVAKQAGTD
+730 LKGFDVVKQAGTD

-757 KNDQAKVDDML
+757 KDDQAKVDDML
-768 NRLAKAKD
+768 KRIAQAKD

-782 DKVAPGE
+782 DKFVPSE
-789 RNRIEDPKN
+789 HNRVEDPKHPA
-798 LLGSIEPRKVVP
+798 GSTEPRKVVP
-810 AVTVKE
+810 AVVVKE

-843 VKPSEP
+843 VKPTEP
-849 SKPVETKPSA
+849 SKPIETKPSA
-859 PVTTEEPTKPVA
+859 PVTTEEPTKPVV
-871 PTKPVESK
+871 PTIPSKPVESK
-879 PSEPTKPVETKPSEP
+879 PSEPTKPVEMKPSEP
-894 VKPVETKPSEPTKPV
+894 VDTKPSEPTKPV

-916 TPTIPTKPVD
+916 TPTIPTKPVETKPSDPITTEEPTKPVTPSNPVETKPSDPKD
-926 SKKTET
+926 SEKPKETKPSDPKDSTKPKETKSSDPKNPTKPRETKSSDPKDTTKPTET
-932 EVVTEK
+932 K
-938 IPFKTKT
+938 P
-945 VEDSELEA
+945 
-953 GQEHVDVDGQ
+953 
-963 DGEKE
+963 KE
-968 ITKTYTLEG
+968 
-977 GKRVGQPITVEKTL
+977 
-991 KEPVEKVVRVG
+991 
-1002 TKGADKEV
+1002 
-1010 VTEEIPFE
+1010 
-1018 TKKIDD
+1018 
-1024 PKLKKGEEKVEVEG
+1024 
-1038 AVGQKEITK
+1038 
-1047 VYVTEKG
+1047 
-1054 ERKGQPSIVE
+1054 
-1064 KIIKEPVTRVVHV
+1064 
-1077 GTGAEVVDKTTTDDP
+1077 
-1092 TKKTDPKSTEKKDQ
+1092 
-1106 VGSEQKSGQKESD
+1106 
-1119 KKNDPKTNVENPS
+1119 
-1132 KKVLPKTSERDR
+1132 LPKTSEQAKQRN
-1144 RHGTIVGVLLALV
+1144 TAIIALLSVVGLGGLV
-1157 GFGSVASYT
+1157 TYFG
-1166 KLRKRDE
+1166 LRKRDK

>member
-24 SSAKADSES
+24 SSAKADDEP

-43 SSLVEEGQYFGPTPA
+43 SSLVEEGHYFGPTPA

-80 GDGTDLR
+80 GDGSDLR
-87 QMAPDA
+87 PMAPDA

-98 TVQLYMRHANG
+98 TVQLYMRHADG
-109 SYTVG
+109 QYTVG

-125 TVAHN
+125 TVGHN
-130 FLKAN
+130 FLKSG

-147 FVVGSNSAYKF
+147 FVVGSNSAFKF
-158 EGPANNYRLL
+158 EGPKGNYRIV

-179 SQLRFFNQQNY
+179 SQLRFFNQQGY
-190 SSNISDRNDKAL
+190 SSNLSDRKDKVL

-242 NRSPVNTRNV
+242 NSSPVNTRNV

-257 PGNYKPGTKEAG
+257 PGNFTPGTKEAG
-269 TLKNAIIGGFQYRA
+269 TLKNAIVGGIQYRA

-289 KPRYIS
+289 KPPYIS
-295 TGADLDSGSLFE
+295 KGADLDSGSLFE

-320 VLDEKGNV
+320 VLNEKGNV

-336 PGSTPDGLAG
+336 GGSTPDGVAG

-355 TWLTNLVKENTAKGW
+355 TWITNLVKENTVTGW

-376 RYYLGDD
+376 RYYLGED

-392 TIDGHIWSFDG
+392 VIDGHIWSFDG

-438 ATALQ
+438 ATTLQ

-451 KYVERDAVFKE
+451 KYVERDVAFKE

-472 TDRKATIKAE
+472 IDRKATIKAE

-501 RRTSLTKAIEEVKAH
+501 RRTYLTKAIEEVKAH

-592 LLTEYAKVKRDERI
+592 LLAEYAKAKRDERI

-623 SENTKSV
+623 AENTKSV
-630 KPETLKQYDNAKD
+630 KAETVKQYNDAKD
-643 ALQKAITAQT
+643 ALQKAIDAQT
-653 QFLASNKSNDLF
+653 AFLASNKSNDLF

-672 GTDAIAKAQ
+672 GTDVITKAQ
-681 ADLETAVAKVTSESG
+681 ADFEATVAKVTSENG
-696 MLDTSTLT
+696 MLDTSVLT
-704 KSIADLDMSLD
+704 KSIADLDMLLDKVYKGSFTAESLK
-715 RALTRSFIVEPRSEL
+715 AFSST
-730 LKDFGVAKQAGTD
+730 KQAASD
-743 RVKEARELLSTGLT
+743 RIKEARELISTGLT
-757 KNDQAKVDDML
+757 KEDQAKVDDML
-768 NRLAKAKD
+768 KRLASAKD
-776 DYLKAI
+776 EHLKAI
-782 DKVAPGE
+782 EALVPSE
-789 RNRIEDPKN
+789 HNRVEDPKHPAG
-798 LLGSIEPRKVVP
+798 LTEPRKVVS
-810 AVTVKE
+810 AVVVKE
-816 KPVTPA
+816 KPVEPVKPT
-822 KPVETKPSEPV
+822 KPVETKPLEPV
-833 KPVETKPSEP
+833 KPT
-843 VKPSEP
+843 EP

-859 PVTTEEPTKPVA
+859 PVTTEEPTKPVKPTEPSKPVETKPSTPVTTEE
-871 PTKPVESK
+871 PTKPVV
-879 PSEPTKPVETKPSEP
+879 PTIPTKPVETKPSEP
-894 VKPVETKPSEPTKPV
+894 EEPKQP
-909 EELPKPV
+909 EKPV
-916 TPTIPTKPVD
+916 TPTIPTKPIETKPSDPVATEPSKPVETKPSTPITTEEPTKPVTPTIPSKPVETKSSDPKDTTKPKETKSSNPKD
-926 SKKTET
+926 STKPKETKSSNPKDSTKPTET
-932 EVVTEK
+932 K
-938 IPFKTKT
+938 SSDPKDSTKPT
-945 VEDSELEA
+945 
-953 GQEHVDVDGQ
+953 
-963 DGEKE
+963 
-968 ITKTYTLEG
+968 
-977 GKRVGQPITVEKTL
+977 
-991 KEPVEKVVRVG
+991 
-1002 TKGADKEV
+1002 
-1010 VTEEIPFE
+1010 E
-1018 TKKIDD
+1018 TKSSD
-1024 PKLKKGEEKVEVEG
+1024 PKDSTKPTETKP
-1038 AVGQKEITK
+1038 KE
-1047 VYVTEKG
+1047 
-1054 ERKGQPSIVE
+1054 
-1064 KIIKEPVTRVVHV
+1064 
-1077 GTGAEVVDKTTTDDP
+1077 
-1092 TKKTDPKSTEKKDQ
+1092 
-1106 VGSEQKSGQKESD
+1106 
-1119 KKNDPKTNVENPS
+1119 
-1132 KKVLPKTSERDR
+1132 LPKTSEQAKQRN
-1144 RHGTIVGVLLALV
+1144 TVIIALLSVVGLGGLATY
-1157 GFGSVASYT
+1157 FG
-1166 KLRKRDE
+1166 LRKRDK

>member
-11 LGLLVAPMLLQSA
+11 LGLLIAPMLLQSA
-24 SSAKADSES
+24 SSAKADSEP

-43 SSLVEEGQYFGPTPA
+43 SSLVEEGHYFGPTPA

-98 TVQLYMRHANG
+98 TVQLYMRHADG
-109 SYTVG
+109 QYTVG
-114 TGAFVGNRTIL
+114 SGAFVGNRTIL

-190 SSNISDRNDKAL
+190 SSNISDRKDKAL

-355 TWLTNLVKENTAKGW
+355 TWITNLVKENTAKGW

-451 KYVERDAVFKE
+451 KYVERDAAFKD

-489 IVEVYQSRWVPL
+489 IVEVYQSRWTPL

-522 KLPAKGFEA
+522 KLPTKGFEA

-553 DAENLAKA
+553 DADNLAKA

-592 LLTEYAKVKRDERI
+592 LLTEYAKAKQNERI
-606 SAVAVLDV
+606 SAVVVLDV

-630 KPETLKQYDNAKD
+630 KSETLKQYDNAKD

-672 GTDAIAKAQ
+672 GTDAITKAQ
-681 ADLETAVAKVTSESG
+681 ADLEAAVAKVTSENG

-715 RALTRSFIVEPRSEL
+715 KVFKGSFTAES
-730 LKDFGVAKQAGTD
+730 LKGFDVVKQAGTD

-757 KNDQAKVDDML
+757 KDDQAKVDDML
-768 NRLAKAKD
+768 KRIAQAKD

-782 DKVAPGE
+782 DKFVPSE
-789 RNRIEDPKN
+789 HNRVEDPKHPA
-798 LLGSIEPRKVVP
+798 GSTEPRKVVP
-810 AVTVKE
+810 AVVVKE
-816 KPVTPA
+816 KPVEPVKPT

-833 KPVETKPSEP
+833 KPTEPSKPVETKPSEP
-843 VKPSEP
+843 VKPTEP
-849 SKPVETKPSA
+849 SKPVETKPST
-859 PVTTEEPTKPVA
+859 PVTTEEPTKPSAPVTEEPTKPVV

-894 VKPVETKPSEPTKPV
+894 VKPVETRPSEPSKPV

-916 TPTIPTKPVD
+916 TPTIPTKPVETKPSD
-926 SKKTET
+926 PITTEEPTKPVTPSNPVETKPSDPKNSEKPKETKSSDPKNPTKPTET
-932 EVVTEK
+932 K
-938 IPFKTKT
+938 SSDPK
-945 VEDSELEA
+945 DSTRP
-953 GQEHVDVDGQ
+953 
-963 DGEKE
+963 K
-968 ITKTYTLEG
+968 
-977 GKRVGQPITVEKTL
+977 
-991 KEPVEKVVRVG
+991 
-1002 TKGADKEV
+1002 
-1010 VTEEIPFE
+1010 E
-1018 TKKIDD
+1018 TKSSD
-1024 PKLKKGEEKVEVEG
+1024 PKDSTKP
-1038 AVGQKEITK
+1038 KETK
-1047 VYVTEKG
+1047 
-1054 ERKGQPSIVE
+1054 SS
-1064 KIIKEPVTRVVHV
+1064 
-1077 GTGAEVVDKTTTDDP
+1077 
-1092 TKKTDPKSTEKKDQ
+1092 DPKDSTKPTETKP
-1106 VGSEQKSGQKESD
+1106 KE
-1119 KKNDPKTNVENPS
+1119 
-1132 KKVLPKTSERDR
+1132 LPKTSEQAKQRN
-1144 RHGTIVGVLLALV
+1144 TAIITLLSVVGLGGLATYL
-1157 GFGSVASYT
+1157 G
-1166 KLRKRDE
+1166 LRKRDK

>member
-24 SSAKADSES
+24 SSAKADDEP
-33 AIVHTQKSTV
+33 AIVHTQKNTV

-98 TVQLYMRHANG
+98 TVQLYMRHADG
-109 SYTVG
+109 QYTVG

-135 LDNTTNDITDVW
+135 LDNTIDDITDVW

-355 TWLTNLVKENTAKGW
+355 TWFTNLVKENTATGW

-376 RYYLGDD
+376 RYYLGED

-392 TIDGHIWSFDG
+392 VIDGHIWSFDG

-417 VFVKRVDESGKEI
+417 VFVKRVDELGKEI

-451 KYVERDAVFKE
+451 KYVERDAAFKD

-489 IVEVYQSRWVPL
+489 IVEVYQSRWTPL

-522 KLPAKGFEA
+522 KLPTKGFEA

-592 LLTEYAKVKRDERI
+592 LLAEYAKAKRDERI

-630 KPETLKQYDNAKD
+630 KSETLKQYDNAKD
-643 ALQKAITAQT
+643 ALQKAIAAQT

-681 ADLETAVAKVTSESG
+681 ADLEAAVAKVTSESG

-757 KNDQAKVDDML
+757 KDDQAKVDDML

-833 KPVETKPSEP
+833 KPIETKPSEP
-843 VKPSEP
+843 VKPSEL

-859 PVTTEEPTKPVA
+859 PVTTEE
-871 PTKPVESK
+871 S
-879 PSEPTKPVETKPSEP
+879 TKPSEP

-916 TPTIPTKPVD
+916 TPTIPTKPTT

-945 VEDSELEA
+945 VEDPELEA
-953 GQEHVDVDGQ
+953 GQEHVDVEGQ

-968 ITKTYTLEG
+968 ITKTYALEG
-977 GKRVGQPITVEKTL
+977 GKRVGQPTTVEKTL

-1038 AVGQKEITK
+1038 VVGQKEITK
-1047 VYVTEKG
+1047 VYATEKG
-1054 ERKGQPSIVE
+1054 ERKGQPTIVE

-1077 GTGAEVVDKTTTDDP
+1077 GTGTDVVDKTTTDDP

-1106 VGSEQKSGQKESD
+1106 VGSEQKS
-1119 KKNDPKTNVENPS
+1119 DPKTTVENPS

>member
-1 MKSKKISILM
+1 M

-24 SSAKADSES
+24 SSAKADDEPS
-33 AIVHTQKSTV
+33 IVYTQKSTV
-43 SSLVEEGQYFGPTPA
+43 SSLVEEGHYFGPTPA

-98 TVQLYMRHANG
+98 TVQLYMRHADG
-109 SYTVG
+109 QYTVG

-269 TLKNAIIGGFQYRA
+269 TLKNAIVGGIQYRA

-355 TWLTNLVKENTAKGW
+355 TWITNLVKENTAKGW

-376 RYYLGDD
+376 RYYLGED

-451 KYVERDAVFKE
+451 KYVERDAAFKE

-489 IVEVYQSRWVPL
+489 IVEVYQSRWSPL

-522 KLPAKGFEA
+522 KLPTKGFEA

-592 LLTEYAKVKRDERI
+592 LLTEYAKAKQNERI
-606 SAVAVLDV
+606 SAVGVLDV

-630 KPETLKQYDNAKD
+630 KPETLKQYDDAKD

-672 GTDAIAKAQ
+672 GADAIAKAQ
-681 ADLETAVAKVTSESG
+681 ADLEAAVAKVTSENG

-715 RALTRSFIVEPRSEL
+715 KVFKGSFTAES
-730 LKDFGVAKQAGTD
+730 LKGFDVVKQAGTD

-757 KNDQAKVDDML
+757 KDDQAKVDDML
-768 NRLAKAKD
+768 ARLAKAKG

-782 DKVAPGE
+782 DKFVPSE
-789 RNRIEDPKN
+789 HNRVEDPKN
-798 LLGSIEPRKVVP
+798 PPGSTEPRKVVP
-810 AVTVKE
+810 AVVVKE

-916 TPTIPTKPVD
+916 TPTIPTKPVETKPSDPITTEEPTKPVTPSNPVETKPSDPKD
-926 SKKTET
+926 SEKPKETKPSDPKDSEKPKETKPSDPKNPTKPTET
-932 EVVTEK
+932 K
-938 IPFKTKT
+938 SSDPK
-945 VEDSELEA
+945 DSE
-953 GQEHVDVDGQ
+953 
-963 DGEKE
+963 KP
-968 ITKTYTLEG
+968 K
-977 GKRVGQPITVEKTL
+977 
-991 KEPVEKVVRVG
+991 
-1002 TKGADKEV
+1002 
-1010 VTEEIPFE
+1010 E
-1018 TKKIDD
+1018 TK
-1024 PKLKKGEEKVEVEG
+1024 PKE
-1038 AVGQKEITK
+1038 
-1047 VYVTEKG
+1047 
-1054 ERKGQPSIVE
+1054 
-1064 KIIKEPVTRVVHV
+1064 
-1077 GTGAEVVDKTTTDDP
+1077 
-1092 TKKTDPKSTEKKDQ
+1092 
-1106 VGSEQKSGQKESD
+1106 
-1119 KKNDPKTNVENPS
+1119 
-1132 KKVLPKTSERDR
+1132 LPKTSEQAKQRNT
-1144 RHGTIVGVLLALV
+1144 TIIALLSVVGLGGLV
-1157 GFGSVASYT
+1157 TYFG
-1166 KLRKRDE
+1166 LRKRDK

>member
-24 SSAKADSES
+24 SSAKADDEPS
-33 AIVHTQKSTV
+33 IVHTQKNTV

-130 FLKAN
+130 FLKSN

-158 EGPANNYRLL
+158 EGPAGNYRLL

-179 SQLRFFNQQNY
+179 SQLQFFNQQGY
-190 SSNISDRNDKAL
+190 SSNQSDRNDKVL

-226 NDEVLR
+226 NDEVIR

-242 NRSPVNTRNV
+242 NSSPVNTRNV

-257 PGNYKPGTKEAG
+257 PGNYKPGTEDAG
-269 TLKNAIIGGFQYRA
+269 TLKNAIIGGIQYRA
-283 ASVIAN
+283 ASTISN

-295 TGADLDSGSLFE
+295 KGADLDSGSLFE

-320 VLDEKGNV
+320 VLNEKGNV

-336 PGSTPDGLAG
+336 RGSSPDGSAG

-403 EGRPTDKGEYFETK
+403 DGRPTDKGEYFETK

-451 KYVERDAVFKE
+451 KYVERDAAFKE

-489 IVEVYQSRWVPL
+489 IVEVYQSRWSPL

-522 KLPAKGFEA
+522 KLPTKGFEA

-592 LLTEYAKVKRDERI
+592 LLAEYAKAKRDERI

-681 ADLETAVAKVTSESG
+681 ADLEAAVAKVTSESG

-715 RALTRSFIVEPRSEL
+715 KVFKGSFTAES
-730 LKDFGVAKQAGTD
+730 LKGFDVVKQAGAD

-757 KNDQAKVDDML
+757 KDDQAKVDDML
-768 NRLAKAKD
+768 KRIAQAKD

-782 DKVAPGE
+782 DKFVPSE
-789 RNRIEDPKN
+789 HNRVEDPKN
-798 LLGSIEPRKVVP
+798 PSGSTEPRKVVP
-810 AVTVKE
+810 AVVVKE

-822 KPVETKPSEPV
+822 
-833 KPVETKPSEP
+833 
-843 VKPSEP
+843 
-849 SKPVETKPSA
+849 KPVETKPSA

-894 VKPVETKPSEPTKPV
+894 VKPVETKPSEPTKPI

-916 TPTIPTKPVD
+916 TPTIPTKPV
-926 SKKTET
+926 
-932 EVVTEK
+932 
-938 IPFKTKT
+938 
-945 VEDSELEA
+945 
-953 GQEHVDVDGQ
+953 
-963 DGEKE
+963 
-968 ITKTYTLEG
+968 
-977 GKRVGQPITVEKTL
+977 
-991 KEPVEKVVRVG
+991 
-1002 TKGADKEV
+1002 
-1010 VTEEIPFE
+1010 E
-1018 TKKIDD
+1018 TK
-1024 PKLKKGEEKVEVEG
+1024 
-1038 AVGQKEITK
+1038 
-1047 VYVTEKG
+1047 
-1054 ERKGQPSIVE
+1054 PS
-1064 KIIKEPVTRVVHV
+1064 EPVT
-1077 GTGAEVVDKTTTDDP
+1077 TEEP
-1092 TKKTDPKSTEKKDQ
+1092 TKPVTPSNPVETKPSDPKDSTKP
-1106 VGSEQKSGQKESD
+1106 KETKPS
-1119 KKNDPKTNVENPS
+1119 DPKDLEEPKETKPSDPKDSEKPKETKPSDPKNPTKPTETKS
-1132 KKVLPKTSERDR
+1132 SDPKDSTKPKETKSSDPKDATKPTETKSSDPKDTTKPTETKPKELPKTSEQAKQRN
-1144 RHGTIVGVLLALV
+1144 TAIITLLSVVGLGGLATYL
-1157 GFGSVASYT
+1157 G
-1166 KLRKRDE
+1166 LRKRDK

>member
-24 SSAKADSES
+24 SSAKADDEPS
-33 AIVHTQKSTV
+33 IVHTQKNTV

-65 ILDDLPKDNPFKYVH
+65 ILDDLPKDNPFKYVY

-130 FLKAN
+130 FLKSN

-158 EGPANNYRLL
+158 EGPAGNYRLL
-168 PTSGTMYHVDK
+168 PTSGTVYHVDK
-179 SQLRFFNQQNY
+179 SQLRFFNQQGY
-190 SSNISDRNDKAL
+190 SSNQSDRNDKVL

-226 NDEVLR
+226 NDEVIR

-242 NRSPVNTRNV
+242 NSSPLNTRNV

-257 PGNYKPGTKEAG
+257 PGNYKPGTEDAG
-269 TLKNAIIGGFQYRA
+269 TLKNEIIGGIQYRA
-283 ASVIAN
+283 ASTISN

-295 TGADLDSGSLFE
+295 KGADLDSGSLFE

-320 VLDEKGNV
+320 VLNEKGNV

-336 PGSTPDGLAG
+336 RGSTPDGSAG

-451 KYVERDAVFKE
+451 KYVERDAAFKE

-489 IVEVYQSRWVPL
+489 IVEVYQSRWSPL

-522 KLPAKGFEA
+522 KLPTKGFEA

-540 LNTAQNNYNKALT
+540 LNTVQNNYNKALT

-592 LLTEYAKVKRDERI
+592 LLTEYAKAKQNERI
-606 SAVAVLDV
+606 SAVGVLDV

-623 SENTKSV
+623 AENTKSV
-630 KPETLKQYDNAKD
+630 KTETVKQYDNAKD

-653 QFLASNKSNDLF
+653 QFLASNKSNNLF

-672 GTDAIAKAQ
+672 GSDAITKAQ
-681 ADLETAVAKVTSESG
+681 GDLEAAVAKVTSESG

-715 RALTRSFIVEPRSEL
+715 KVFKGSFTAES
-730 LKDFGVAKQAGTD
+730 LKGFDVVKQAGTD

-757 KNDQAKVDDML
+757 KDDQAKVDDML
-768 NRLAKAKD
+768 KRIAQAKD
-776 DYLKAI
+776 DYLKVI
-782 DKVAPGE
+782 DKFVPSE
-789 RNRIEDPKN
+789 HNRVEDPKHPA
-798 LLGSIEPRKVVP
+798 GSTEPRKVVP
-810 AVTVKE
+810 AVVVKE
-816 KPVTPA
+816 KPVEPVKPVIPT

-849 SKPVETKPSA
+849 SKPVETKPSEPSKPVETKPSA
-859 PVTTEEPTKPVA
+859 PVTTEEPTKPSA
-871 PTKPVESK
+871 PVTE
-879 PSEPTKPVETKPSEP
+879 EPTKPVVPTIPSKPEEP
-894 VKPVETKPSEPTKPV
+894 KQPE
-909 EELPKPV
+909 KPV
-916 TPTIPTKPVD
+916 TPTIPTKPIETKPSDPVTTEP
-926 SKKTET
+926 SK
-932 EVVTEK
+932 
-938 IPFKTKT
+938 
-945 VEDSELEA
+945 
-953 GQEHVDVDGQ
+953 
-963 DGEKE
+963 
-968 ITKTYTLEG
+968 
-977 GKRVGQPITVEKTL
+977 
-991 KEPVEKVVRVG
+991 PVE
-1002 TKGADKEV
+1002 TKPSDPV
-1010 VTEEIPFE
+1010 TTEEPTKPVE
-1018 TKKIDD
+1018 TKSSD
-1024 PKLKKGEEKVEVEG
+1024 PKDSTKP
-1038 AVGQKEITK
+1038 KETK
-1047 VYVTEKG
+1047 
-1054 ERKGQPSIVE
+1054 SS
-1064 KIIKEPVTRVVHV
+1064 
-1077 GTGAEVVDKTTTDDP
+1077 
-1092 TKKTDPKSTEKKDQ
+1092 DPKDSTKPKET
-1106 VGSEQKSGQKESD
+1106 KSS
-1119 KKNDPKTNVENPS
+1119 DPKDATKPKETKSSDPKDSTKS
-1132 KKVLPKTSERDR
+1132 KELPKTSEQAKQRN
-1144 RHGTIVGVLLALV
+1144 TVIVALLSVV
-1157 GFGSVASYT
+1157 GLGGLATYFG
-1166 KLRKRDE
+1166 LRKRDK

>member
-24 SSAKADSES
+24 SSAKADSEP
-33 AIVHTQKSTV
+33 AIVHTQKNTV
-43 SSLVEEGQYFGPTPA
+43 SSLVEEGQYFGPTPV

-109 SYTVG
+109 QYTVG

-190 SSNISDRNDKAL
+190 SSNISDRKDKAL

-232 IAPLDELLQF
+232 IASLDELLQF

-269 TLKNAIIGGFQYRA
+269 TLRNAIIGGIQYRA

-451 KYVERDAVFKE
+451 KYVERDAAFKD

-489 IVEVYQSRWVPL
+489 IVEVYQSRWTPL

-522 KLPAKGFEA
+522 KLPTKGFEA

-561 TDKDDQTAKRT
+561 TDKDDQTVKRT

-592 LLTEYAKVKRDERI
+592 LLAEYAKAKRDERI
-606 SAVAVLDV
+606 SAVVVLDV

-672 GTDAIAKAQ
+672 GSDAITKAQ
-681 ADLETAVAKVTSESG
+681 ADLEAAVAKVTSESG

-715 RALTRSFIVEPRSEL
+715 KVFKGSFTAES
-730 LKDFGVAKQAGTD
+730 LKGFDVVKQAGTD

-757 KNDQAKVDDML
+757 KDDQAKVDDML
-768 NRLAKAKD
+768 KRIAQAKD

-782 DKVAPGE
+782 DKFVPSE
-789 RNRIEDPKN
+789 HNRVEDPKHPA
-798 LLGSIEPRKVVP
+798 GSTEPRKVVP
-810 AVTVKE
+810 AVVVKE

-833 KPVETKPSEP
+833 KPTEPSKPVET
-843 VKPSEP
+843 KPSEP

-894 VKPVETKPSEPTKPV
+894 VKPVETKPSEPSKPV

-916 TPTIPTKPVD
+916 TPTIPTKPVETKPSDPITTEEPTKPVTPSNPVETKPSDPKD
-926 SKKTET
+926 SEKPKETKSSDPKDSTKPTET
-932 EVVTEK
+932 K
-938 IPFKTKT
+938 SSDPKDSTKPT
-945 VEDSELEA
+945 
-953 GQEHVDVDGQ
+953 
-963 DGEKE
+963 
-968 ITKTYTLEG
+968 
-977 GKRVGQPITVEKTL
+977 
-991 KEPVEKVVRVG
+991 
-1002 TKGADKEV
+1002 
-1010 VTEEIPFE
+1010 E
-1018 TKKIDD
+1018 TK
-1024 PKLKKGEEKVEVEG
+1024 PKE
-1038 AVGQKEITK
+1038 
-1047 VYVTEKG
+1047 
-1054 ERKGQPSIVE
+1054 
-1064 KIIKEPVTRVVHV
+1064 
-1077 GTGAEVVDKTTTDDP
+1077 
-1092 TKKTDPKSTEKKDQ
+1092 
-1106 VGSEQKSGQKESD
+1106 
-1119 KKNDPKTNVENPS
+1119 
-1132 KKVLPKTSERDR
+1132 LPKTSEQAKQRN
-1144 RHGTIVGVLLALV
+1144 TAIIALLSVVGLGGLATYL
-1157 GFGSVASYT
+1157 G
-1166 KLRKRDE
+1166 LRKRDK

>member
-1 MKSKKISILM
+1 M
-11 LGLLVAPMLLQSA
+11 LGLLIAPMLLQSA
-24 SSAKADSES
+24 SSAKADDEP
-33 AIVHTQKSTV
+33 AIVHTQKNTV

-109 SYTVG
+109 QYTVG

-257 PGNYKPGTKEAG
+257 PGNYEPGTKEAG
-269 TLKNAIIGGFQYRA
+269 TLKNAIVGGIQYRA

-355 TWLTNLVKENTAKGW
+355 TWITNLVKENTAKGW

-376 RYYLGDD
+376 RYYLGED

-451 KYVERDAVFKE
+451 KYVERDAAFKD

-489 IVEVYQSRWVPL
+489 IVEVYQSRWSPL

-553 DAENLAKA
+553 DAESLAKA

-592 LLTEYAKVKRDERI
+592 LLTEYAKAKQNERI
-606 SAVAVLDV
+606 SAVGVLDV

-630 KPETLKQYDNAKD
+630 KPETLKQYDDAKD

-672 GTDAIAKAQ
+672 GADAIAKAQ
-681 ADLETAVAKVTSESG
+681 ADLEAAVAKVTSENG

-715 RALTRSFIVEPRSEL
+715 KVFKGSFTAES
-730 LKDFGVAKQAGTD
+730 LKGFDVVKQAGTD

-757 KNDQAKVDDML
+757 KDDQAKVDDML
-768 NRLAKAKD
+768 ARLAKAKG

-782 DKVAPGE
+782 DKFVPSE
-789 RNRIEDPKN
+789 HNRVEDPKN
-798 LLGSIEPRKVVP
+798 PPGSTEPRKVVP
-810 AVTVKE
+810 AVVVKE

-871 PTKPVESK
+871 PVTEEPTKPVVPTI
-879 PSEPTKPVETKPSEP
+879 PSKPVETKPVIPTIPSKPEEP
-894 VKPVETKPSEPTKPV
+894 KQPE
-909 EELPKPV
+909 KPV
-916 TPTIPTKPVD
+916 TPTIPTKPIETKPSDPVT
-926 SKKTET
+926 TE
-932 EVVTEK
+932 E
-938 IPFKTKT
+938 PTK
-945 VEDSELEA
+945 
-953 GQEHVDVDGQ
+953 
-963 DGEKE
+963 
-968 ITKTYTLEG
+968 
-977 GKRVGQPITVEKTL
+977 
-991 KEPVEKVVRVG
+991 PVE
-1002 TKGADKEV
+1002 TKSSDPKDS
-1010 VTEEIPFE
+1010 TKPKE
-1018 TKKIDD
+1018 TKSSD
-1024 PKLKKGEEKVEVEG
+1024 PKDATKP
-1038 AVGQKEITK
+1038 KETK
-1047 VYVTEKG
+1047 
-1054 ERKGQPSIVE
+1054 SS
-1064 KIIKEPVTRVVHV
+1064 
-1077 GTGAEVVDKTTTDDP
+1077 
-1092 TKKTDPKSTEKKDQ
+1092 DPKDSTKPKET
-1106 VGSEQKSGQKESD
+1106 KSS
-1119 KKNDPKTNVENPS
+1119 DPKDSTKS
-1132 KKVLPKTSERDR
+1132 KELPKTSEQAKQRN
-1144 RHGTIVGVLLALV
+1144 TVIVALLSVV
-1157 GFGSVASYT
+1157 GLGGLATYFG
-1166 KLRKRDE
+1166 LRKRDK

>member
-24 SSAKADSES
+24 SSAKADDEPS
-33 AIVHTQKSTV
+33 IVHTQKNTV

-58 RNKSSKN
+58 RKKTSKN
-65 ILDDLPKDNPFKYVH
+65 LLDDLPKDNPFKYVH

-109 SYTVG
+109 QYTVG

-158 EGPANNYRLL
+158 EGPAGNYRLL

-190 SSNISDRNDKAL
+190 SSNISDRKDKAL

-232 IAPLDELLQF
+232 IASLDELLEF

-257 PGNYKPGTKEAG
+257 PGNFKPGTKEAG

-283 ASVIAN
+283 TSVIAN

-355 TWLTNLVKENTAKGW
+355 TWLTNLVKENTATGW

-376 RYYLGDD
+376 RYYLGED

-392 TIDGHIWSFDG
+392 VIDGHIWSFDG
-403 EGRPTDKGEYFETK
+403 EGRPTDKGENFETK

-451 KYVERDAVFKE
+451 KYVERDATFKE

-489 IVEVYQSRWVPL
+489 IVEVYQSRWSPL

-522 KLPAKGFEA
+522 KLPTKGFEA

-592 LLTEYAKVKRDERI
+592 LLAEYAKAKRDERI

-623 SENTKSV
+623 SESTKSV

-672 GTDAIAKAQ
+672 GSDAITKAQ
-681 ADLETAVAKVTSESG
+681 ADLEAAVAKVTSESG

-715 RALTRSFIVEPRSEL
+715 KVFKGSFTAES
-730 LKDFGVAKQAGTD
+730 LKGFDVVKQAGTD

-757 KNDQAKVDDML
+757 KDDQAKVDDML
-768 NRLAKAKD
+768 KRIAQAKD

-782 DKVAPGE
+782 DKLVPSE
-789 RNRIEDPKN
+789 HNRVEDPKHPA
-798 LLGSIEPRKVVP
+798 GSTEPRKVVP
-810 AVTVKE
+810 AVVVKE
-816 KPVTPA
+816 KVVEPVKPTVPEKPVETKPSEPVTPAKPVETKPSAPVTPA

-833 KPVETKPSEP
+833 TPT
-843 VKPSEP
+843 
-849 SKPVETKPSA
+849 KPVETKPSA
-859 PVTTEEPTKPVA
+859 PVETKPSTPVTTEEPTVPDNPVIPTVPTKPTDRKSTEEKPKGTDPVGKPTTEA
-871 PTKPVESK
+871 PTKQTDPKESDPKNPVE
-879 PSEPTKPVETKPSEP
+879 
-894 VKPVETKPSEPTKPV
+894 
-909 EELPKPV
+909 
-916 TPTIPTKPVD
+916 
-926 SKKTET
+926 
-932 EVVTEK
+932 
-938 IPFKTKT
+938 
-945 VEDSELEA
+945 
-953 GQEHVDVDGQ
+953 
-963 DGEKE
+963 
-968 ITKTYTLEG
+968 
-977 GKRVGQPITVEKTL
+977 
-991 KEPVEKVVRVG
+991 
-1002 TKGADKEV
+1002 
-1010 VTEEIPFE
+1010 
-1018 TKKIDD
+1018 
-1024 PKLKKGEEKVEVEG
+1024 
-1038 AVGQKEITK
+1038 
-1047 VYVTEKG
+1047 
-1054 ERKGQPSIVE
+1054 
-1064 KIIKEPVTRVVHV
+1064 
-1077 GTGAEVVDKTTTDDP
+1077 
-1092 TKKTDPKSTEKKDQ
+1092 KTDPKTSDP
-1106 VGSEQKSGQKESD
+1106 KSGEKGTDPKVVGKET
-1119 KKNDPKTNVENPS
+1119 DPKTGSKDGTKTSDPKSTVGNPS
-1132 KKVLPKTSERDR
+1132 TKVLPKTSERDR
-1144 RHGTIVGVLLALV
+1144 RHSTVVGVLLALV
-1157 GFGSVASYT
+1157 GFGSVVSYK
-1166 KLRKRDE
+1166 KLRRRD

>member
-1 MKSKKISILM
+1 M
-11 LGLLVAPMLLQSA
+11 LGLLMSPMLLQSA
-24 SSAKADSES
+24 SSAKADDEP

-43 SSLVEEGQYFGPTPA
+43 SSFVEEGQYFGPTPA

-109 SYTVG
+109 QYTVG
-114 TGAFVGNRTIL
+114 SGAFVGNRTIL

-158 EGPANNYRLL
+158 EEPANNYRLL

-269 TLKNAIIGGFQYRA
+269 TLKNAIVGGIQYRA

-355 TWLTNLVKENTAKGW
+355 TWLTNLVKENTATGW

-451 KYVERDAVFKE
+451 KYVERDAAFKD

-489 IVEVYQSRWVPL
+489 IVEVYQSRWSPL
-501 RRTSLTKAIEEVKAH
+501 RRTSLMKAIEEVKAH

-522 KLPAKGFEA
+522 KLPTKGFEA

-592 LLTEYAKVKRDERI
+592 LLTEYAKAKRDERI

-643 ALQKAITAQT
+643 ALQKAINAQT

-672 GTDAIAKAQ
+672 GSDAITKAQ
-681 ADLETAVAKVTSESG
+681 ADLEAAVAKVTSESG

-715 RALTRSFIVEPRSEL
+715 KVFKGSFTAES
-730 LKDFGVAKQAGTD
+730 LKGFDVVKQAGAD

-757 KNDQAKVDDML
+757 KDDQAKVDDML
-768 NRLAKAKD
+768 KRIAQAKD

-782 DKVAPGE
+782 DKFVPSE
-789 RNRIEDPKN
+789 HNRVEDPKHPA
-798 LLGSIEPRKVVP
+798 GSTEPRKVVP
-810 AVTVKE
+810 AVVVKE

-833 KPVETKPSEP
+833 KPSEPSKPVET
-843 VKPSEP
+843 KPSEP

-894 VKPVETKPSEPTKPV
+894 VKPVETKPSEPSKPV

-916 TPTIPTKPVD
+916 TPTIPTKPVETKPSDPITTEEPTKPVTPFNPVETKPSDPKDSEKPKETKPSD
-926 SKKTET
+926 SKDSEKPKETKPSDPKNPTKPTET
-932 EVVTEK
+932 K
-938 IPFKTKT
+938 SSDPK
-945 VEDSELEA
+945 DSE
-953 GQEHVDVDGQ
+953 
-963 DGEKE
+963 KP
-968 ITKTYTLEG
+968 K
-977 GKRVGQPITVEKTL
+977 
-991 KEPVEKVVRVG
+991 
-1002 TKGADKEV
+1002 
-1010 VTEEIPFE
+1010 E
-1018 TKKIDD
+1018 TKPSD
-1024 PKLKKGEEKVEVEG
+1024 PKDSTNPTETKP
-1038 AVGQKEITK
+1038 KE
-1047 VYVTEKG
+1047 
-1054 ERKGQPSIVE
+1054 
-1064 KIIKEPVTRVVHV
+1064 
-1077 GTGAEVVDKTTTDDP
+1077 
-1092 TKKTDPKSTEKKDQ
+1092 
-1106 VGSEQKSGQKESD
+1106 
-1119 KKNDPKTNVENPS
+1119 
-1132 KKVLPKTSERDR
+1132 LPKTSEQAKQRN
-1144 RHGTIVGVLLALV
+1144 TAIITLLSVVGLGGLATY
-1157 GFGSVASYT
+1157 FG
-1166 KLRKRDE
+1166 LRKRDK

>member
-1 MKSKKISILM
+1 M

-24 SSAKADSES
+24 SSAKADDEP
-33 AIVHTQKSTV
+33 AIVHTQKNTV

-98 TVQLYMRHANG
+98 TVQLYMRHADG
-109 SYTVG
+109 QYTVG

-190 SSNISDRNDKAL
+190 SSNISDRKDKAL

-355 TWLTNLVKENTAKGW
+355 TWITNLVKENTAKGW

-451 KYVERDAVFKE
+451 KYVERDAAFKD

-489 IVEVYQSRWVPL
+489 IVEVYQSRWTPL

-522 KLPAKGFEA
+522 KLPTKGFEA

-540 LNTAQNNYNKALT
+540 LNTAQNNYNKTLT
-553 DAENLAKA
+553 DAESLAKA

-592 LLTEYAKVKRDERI
+592 LLTEYAKAKRDERI

-643 ALQKAITAQT
+643 ALQKAIASQT

-681 ADLETAVAKVTSESG
+681 ADLEAAVAKVTSENG
-696 MLDTSTLT
+696 MLNTSTLT
-704 KSIADLDMSLD
+704 KSIADLDMVLD
-715 RALTRSFIVEPRSEL
+715 KRITGSFIVEPGSEL

-757 KNDQAKVDDML
+757 KDDQAKVDDML

-782 DKVAPGE
+782 DKVISGE

-798 LLGSIEPRKVVP
+798 TEPRKVVP
-810 AVTVKE
+810 AVVVKE
-816 KPVTPA
+816 KPVTPV
-822 KPVETKPSEPV
+822 KPIETKPSEPV
-833 KPVETKPSEP
+833 KPSKPVET
-843 VKPSEP
+843 KPSEP

-879 PSEPTKPVETKPSEP
+879 PSEP
-894 VKPVETKPSEPTKPV
+894 VKPVETKPSEPTKLV

-953 GQEHVDVDGQ
+953 GQEHVDVEGQ

-977 GKRVGQPITVEKTL
+977 GKRVGQPTTVEKIL

-1038 AVGQKEITK
+1038 AVGRKEITK
-1047 VYVTEKG
+1047 VYATEKG
-1054 ERKGQPSIVE
+1054 ERKGQPTIVE

-1077 GTGAEVVDKTTTDDP
+1077 GTGTDVVDKTTTDDP

-1106 VGSEQKSGQKESD
+1106 VGSEQKS
-1119 KKNDPKTNVENPS
+1119 DPKTNVENPS

-1157 GFGSVASYT
+1157 GFGSVVSYT

>member
-24 SSAKADSES
+24 SSAKADDEP

-212 KDPFPILAKKQGLK
+212 KDPFPILAKKQGLR

-451 KYVERDAVFKE
+451 KYVERDAAFKD

-489 IVEVYQSRWVPL
+489 IVEVYQSRWTPL

-522 KLPAKGFEA
+522 KLPTKGFEA

-553 DAENLAKA
+553 DADNLAKA

-592 LLTEYAKVKRDERI
+592 LLTEYAKAKRDERI

-672 GTDAIAKAQ
+672 GSDAITKAQ
-681 ADLETAVAKVTSESG
+681 ADLEAAVAKVTSESG

-715 RALTRSFIVEPRSEL
+715 KVFKGSFTAES
-730 LKDFGVAKQAGTD
+730 LKGFDVVKQAGTD

-757 KNDQAKVDDML
+757 KDDQAKVDDML
-768 NRLAKAKD
+768 KRIAQAKD

-782 DKVAPGE
+782 DKFVPSE
-789 RNRIEDPKN
+789 HNRVEDPKHPA
-798 LLGSIEPRKVVP
+798 GSTEPRKVVP
-810 AVTVKE
+810 AVVVKE

-849 SKPVETKPSA
+849 SKPVETKPSEPVKPTEPSKPVETKPSV
-859 PVTTEEPTKPVA
+859 PVTTEEPTKPSAPVTEE
-871 PTKPVESK
+871 PTKPVVPTI
-879 PSEPTKPVETKPSEP
+879 PSKPVETKPVIPTIPSKPEEP
-894 VKPVETKPSEPTKPV
+894 KQPE
-909 EELPKPV
+909 KPV
-916 TPTIPTKPVD
+916 TPTIPTKPI
-926 SKKTET
+926 ET
-932 EVVTEK
+932 K
-938 IPFKTKT
+938 P
-945 VEDSELEA
+945 S
-953 GQEHVDVDGQ
+953 
-963 DGEKE
+963 
-968 ITKTYTLEG
+968 
-977 GKRVGQPITVEKTL
+977 
-991 KEPVEKVVRVG
+991 EPVE
-1002 TKGADKEV
+1002 TKSSDPVTTEEPTKPSAP
-1010 VTEEIPFE
+1010 VTEEPTKPKE
-1018 TKKIDD
+1018 TKSSD
-1024 PKLKKGEEKVEVEG
+1024 PKDATKP
-1038 AVGQKEITK
+1038 KETK
-1047 VYVTEKG
+1047 
-1054 ERKGQPSIVE
+1054 SS
-1064 KIIKEPVTRVVHV
+1064 
-1077 GTGAEVVDKTTTDDP
+1077 
-1092 TKKTDPKSTEKKDQ
+1092 DPKDATKPTETKP
-1106 VGSEQKSGQKESD
+1106 KE
-1119 KKNDPKTNVENPS
+1119 
-1132 KKVLPKTSERDR
+1132 LPKTSEQAKQRN
-1144 RHGTIVGVLLALV
+1144 TAIVALLSVV
-1157 GFGSVASYT
+1157 GLGGLATHFG
-1166 KLRKRDE
+1166 LRKRDEK

>member
-1 MKSKKISILM
+1 
-11 LGLLVAPMLLQSA
+11 
-24 SSAKADSES
+24 
-33 AIVHTQKSTV
+33 
-43 SSLVEEGQYFGPTPA
+43 
-58 RNKSSKN
+58 
-65 ILDDLPKDNPFKYVH
+65 
-80 GDGTDLR
+80 
-87 QMAPDA
+87 
-93 YGRAA
+93 
-98 TVQLYMRHANG
+98 
-109 SYTVG
+109 
-114 TGAFVGNRTIL
+114 
-125 TVAHN
+125 
-130 FLKAN
+130 
-135 LDNTTNDITDVW
+135 
-147 FVVGSNSAYKF
+147 
-158 EGPANNYRLL
+158 
-168 PTSGTMYHVDK
+168 MYHVDK
-179 SQLRFFNQQNY
+179 SQLRFFNQQGY
-190 SSNISDRNDKAL
+190 SSNQSDRNDKVL

-226 NDEVLR
+226 NDEVIR

-242 NRSPVNTRNV
+242 NSSPLNTRNV

-257 PGNYKPGTKEAG
+257 PGNYKPGTEDAG
-269 TLKNAIIGGFQYRA
+269 TLKNEIIGGIQYRA
-283 ASVIAN
+283 ASTISN

-295 TGADLDSGSLFE
+295 KGADLDSGSLFE

-320 VLDEKGNV
+320 VLNEKGNV

-336 PGSTPDGLAG
+336 RGSTPDGSAG

-355 TWLTNLVKENTAKGW
+355 TWITNLVKENTVMGW

-376 RYYLGDD
+376 RYYLGED

-392 TIDGHIWSFDG
+392 VIDGHIWSFDG
-403 EGRPTDKGEYFETK
+403 EGRPTDKGENFETK

-438 ATALQ
+438 ATTLQ

-451 KYVERDAVFKE
+451 KYVERDAAFKE

-489 IVEVYQSRWVPL
+489 IVEVYQSRWSPL

-522 KLPAKGFEA
+522 KLPTKGFEA
-531 YAPAELAGK
+531 YSPAELAGK

-592 LLTEYAKVKRDERI
+592 LLAEYAKAKRDERI
-606 SAVAVLDV
+606 SAVGVLDV

-623 SENTKSV
+623 AENTKSV
-630 KPETLKQYDNAKD
+630 KAETVKQYNDAKD
-643 ALQKAITAQT
+643 ALQKAINAQT

-672 GTDAIAKAQ
+672 GSDAITKAQ
-681 ADLETAVAKVTSESG
+681 ADLEAAVSKVTGESG

-704 KSIADLDMSLD
+704 KAIADLDMSLD
-715 RALTRSFIVEPRSEL
+715 KRITGSFIVEPGSEL

-757 KNDQAKVDDML
+757 KDDQAKVDDML

-782 DKVAPGE
+782 DKVISGE

-798 LLGSIEPRKVVP
+798 TEPRKVVP
-810 AVTVKE
+810 AVVVKE
-816 KPVTPA
+816 KPVT
-822 KPVETKPSEPV
+822 PV

-879 PSEPTKPVETKPSEP
+879 PSEPR
-894 VKPVETKPSEPTKPV
+894 KPVETKPSEPTKPV

-916 TPTIPTKPVD
+916 TPTIPTKPVETKPSEPITTEEPTKPVTPSNPVETKPSDPKD
-926 SKKTET
+926 SEKPKETKPSDPKDSEKPKETKPSDPKDATKPTET
-932 EVVTEK
+932 K
-938 IPFKTKT
+938 SSDPKDATKPT
-945 VEDSELEA
+945 
-953 GQEHVDVDGQ
+953 
-963 DGEKE
+963 
-968 ITKTYTLEG
+968 
-977 GKRVGQPITVEKTL
+977 
-991 KEPVEKVVRVG
+991 
-1002 TKGADKEV
+1002 
-1010 VTEEIPFE
+1010 E
-1018 TKKIDD
+1018 TK
-1024 PKLKKGEEKVEVEG
+1024 PKE
-1038 AVGQKEITK
+1038 
-1047 VYVTEKG
+1047 
-1054 ERKGQPSIVE
+1054 
-1064 KIIKEPVTRVVHV
+1064 
-1077 GTGAEVVDKTTTDDP
+1077 
-1092 TKKTDPKSTEKKDQ
+1092 
-1106 VGSEQKSGQKESD
+1106 
-1119 KKNDPKTNVENPS
+1119 
-1132 KKVLPKTSERDR
+1132 LPKTSEQAKQRN
-1144 RHGTIVGVLLALV
+1144 TAIITLLSVVGLGGLLTY
-1157 GFGSVASYT
+1157 FG
-1166 KLRKRDE
+1166 LRKRDK

>member
-1 MKSKKISILM
+1 M

-24 SSAKADSES
+24 SSAKADDEP
-33 AIVHTQKSTV
+33 AIVHTQKNTV

-58 RNKSSKN
+58 RKKSSKN

-130 FLKAN
+130 FLKSN

-158 EGPANNYRLL
+158 EGPAGNYRLL

-179 SQLRFFNQQNY
+179 SQLRFFNQQGY
-190 SSNISDRNDKAL
+190 SSNQSDRNDKVL

-226 NDEVLR
+226 NDEVIR

-242 NRSPVNTRNV
+242 NSSPLNTRNV

-257 PGNYKPGTKEAG
+257 PGNYKPGTEDAG
-269 TLKNAIIGGFQYRA
+269 TLKNEIIGGIQYRA
-283 ASVIAN
+283 ASTISN

-295 TGADLDSGSLFE
+295 KGADLDSGSLFE

-320 VLDEKGNV
+320 VLNEKGNV

-336 PGSTPDGLAG
+336 RGSTPDGSAG

-451 KYVERDAVFKE
+451 KYVERDAAFKD

-489 IVEVYQSRWVPL
+489 IVEVYQSRWTPL
-501 RRTSLTKAIEEVKAH
+501 RRTSLTKAVEEVKAH

-522 KLPAKGFEA
+522 KLPTKGFEA

-553 DAENLAKA
+553 DADNLAKA

-592 LLTEYAKVKRDERI
+592 LLAEYAKSKRDERI

-623 SENTKSV
+623 SESTKSV

-672 GTDAIAKAQ
+672 GSDAITKAQ
-681 ADLETAVAKVTSESG
+681 ADLEAAVAKVTSESG

-715 RALTRSFIVEPRSEL
+715 KVFKGSFTAES
-730 LKDFGVAKQAGTD
+730 LKGFDVVKQAGTD

-757 KNDQAKVDDML
+757 KDDQAKVDDML
-768 NRLAKAKD
+768 KRIAQAKD

-782 DKVAPGE
+782 DKFVPSE
-789 RNRIEDPKN
+789 HNRVEDPKHPA
-798 LLGSIEPRKVVP
+798 GSTEPRKVVP
-810 AVTVKE
+810 AVVVKE
-816 KPVTPA
+816 KPVEPVKPT

-879 PSEPTKPVETKPSEP
+879 PSEPTKPVETRPSE
-894 VKPVETKPSEPTKPV
+894 PVETKPSEPTTPTKPV

-916 TPTIPTKPVD
+916 TPTIPTKPVETKPSDPKD
-926 SKKTET
+926 SEKPKETKPSDPKDSEKPKETKPSDPKDSEKPKETKPSDPKDSTKPKETKSSDPKDSTKPKETKSSDPKDSTKPKETKSSDPKDSTKPTET
-932 EVVTEK
+932 K
-938 IPFKTKT
+938 P
-945 VEDSELEA
+945 
-953 GQEHVDVDGQ
+953 
-963 DGEKE
+963 KE
-968 ITKTYTLEG
+968 
-977 GKRVGQPITVEKTL
+977 
-991 KEPVEKVVRVG
+991 
-1002 TKGADKEV
+1002 
-1010 VTEEIPFE
+1010 
-1018 TKKIDD
+1018 
-1024 PKLKKGEEKVEVEG
+1024 
-1038 AVGQKEITK
+1038 
-1047 VYVTEKG
+1047 
-1054 ERKGQPSIVE
+1054 
-1064 KIIKEPVTRVVHV
+1064 
-1077 GTGAEVVDKTTTDDP
+1077 
-1092 TKKTDPKSTEKKDQ
+1092 
-1106 VGSEQKSGQKESD
+1106 
-1119 KKNDPKTNVENPS
+1119 
-1132 KKVLPKTSERDR
+1132 LPKTSEQAKQRN
-1144 RHGTIVGVLLALV
+1144 TAIITLLSVVGLGGLATY
-1157 GFGSVASYT
+1157 FG
-1166 KLRKRDE
+1166 LRKRDK

>member
-1 MKSKKISILM
+1 M
-11 LGLLVAPMLLQSA
+11 LGLLMAPMLLQSA
-24 SSAKADSES
+24 SSAKADSEPS
-33 AIVHTQKSTV
+33 IVHTEKSTV

-98 TVQLYMRHANG
+98 TVQLYMRHADG
-109 SYTVG
+109 QYTVG

-190 SSNISDRNDKAL
+190 SSNISDRKDKAL

-376 RYYLGDD
+376 RYYLGED

-451 KYVERDAVFKE
+451 KYVERDAAFKD

-489 IVEVYQSRWVPL
+489 IVEVYQSRWSPL

-522 KLPAKGFEA
+522 KLPTKGFEA
-531 YAPAELAGK
+531 YAPAELVGK

-553 DAENLAKA
+553 DADNLAKA

-592 LLTEYAKVKRDERI
+592 LLAEYAKAKRDERI

-623 SENTKSV
+623 AENTKSV
-630 KPETLKQYDNAKD
+630 KAETVKQYNDAKD
-643 ALQKAITAQT
+643 ALQKAIDAQT

-672 GTDAIAKAQ
+672 GSDAITKAQ
-681 ADLETAVAKVTSESG
+681 ADLEAAVAKVTSESG

-715 RALTRSFIVEPRSEL
+715 KVFKGSFTAES
-730 LKDFGVAKQAGTD
+730 LKGFDVVKQAGTD

-757 KNDQAKVDDML
+757 KDDQAKVDDML
-768 NRLAKAKD
+768 KRIAQAKD

-782 DKVAPGE
+782 DKFVPSE
-789 RNRIEDPKN
+789 HNRVEDPKN
-798 LLGSIEPRKVVP
+798 PLGSTEPRKVVP
-810 AVTVKE
+810 AVVVKE

-871 PTKPVESK
+871 PVTEEPTKPVV
-879 PSEPTKPVETKPSEP
+879 PTIPTKPVETKPSEP
-894 VKPVETKPSEPTKPV
+894 EEPKQP
-909 EELPKPV
+909 EKPV
-916 TPTIPTKPVD
+916 TPTIPTKPVETKPSEPLKPTEPSKPVETKPSTPVTTEEPTKPKETESSDPKD
-926 SKKTET
+926 STKPKETKYSDPKDATKLKETKSSDPKDSTKPTET
-932 EVVTEK
+932 K
-938 IPFKTKT
+938 SSGPKDATKP
-945 VEDSELEA
+945 
-953 GQEHVDVDGQ
+953 
-963 DGEKE
+963 KE
-968 ITKTYTLEG
+968 
-977 GKRVGQPITVEKTL
+977 
-991 KEPVEKVVRVG
+991 
-1002 TKGADKEV
+1002 
-1010 VTEEIPFE
+1010 
-1018 TKKIDD
+1018 
-1024 PKLKKGEEKVEVEG
+1024 
-1038 AVGQKEITK
+1038 
-1047 VYVTEKG
+1047 
-1054 ERKGQPSIVE
+1054 
-1064 KIIKEPVTRVVHV
+1064 
-1077 GTGAEVVDKTTTDDP
+1077 
-1092 TKKTDPKSTEKKDQ
+1092 
-1106 VGSEQKSGQKESD
+1106 
-1119 KKNDPKTNVENPS
+1119 
-1132 KKVLPKTSERDR
+1132 LPKTSEQAKQRN
-1144 RHGTIVGVLLALV
+1144 TAIIALLSVVGLGGLATY
-1157 GFGSVASYT
+1157 FG
-1166 KLRKRDE
+1166 LRKRD

>member
-1 MKSKKISILM
+1 M

-24 SSAKADSES
+24 SSAKADSEPS
-33 AIVHTQKSTV
+33 IVHTQKNTV

-98 TVQLYMRHANG
+98 TVQLYMRHADG
-109 SYTVG
+109 QYTVG

-190 SSNISDRNDKAL
+190 SSNISDRKDKAL

-226 NDEVLR
+226 NEEVLR

-355 TWLTNLVKENTAKGW
+355 TWITNLVKENTAKGW
-370 YDLDGT
+370 YELDGT
-376 RYYLGDD
+376 RYYLGED

-451 KYVERDAVFKE
+451 KYVERDAAFKD

-489 IVEVYQSRWVPL
+489 IVEVYQSRWSPL

-522 KLPAKGFEA
+522 KLPTKGFEA

-592 LLTEYAKVKRDERI
+592 LLTEYAKAKRDERI

-672 GTDAIAKAQ
+672 GSDAITKAQ
-681 ADLETAVAKVTSESG
+681 ADLEAAVAKVTSESG

-715 RALTRSFIVEPRSEL
+715 KVFNGSFTAES
-730 LKDFGVAKQAGTD
+730 LKGFDVVKQAGTD

-757 KNDQAKVDDML
+757 KDDQAKVDDML
-768 NRLAKAKD
+768 KRIAQAKD

-782 DKVAPGE
+782 DKFVPSE
-789 RNRIEDPKN
+789 HNRVEDPKN
-798 LLGSIEPRKVVP
+798 PPGSTEPRKVVP
-810 AVTVKE
+810 AVVVKE

-916 TPTIPTKPVD
+916 TPTIPTKPVETKPSD
-926 SKKTET
+926 PITTEEPT
-932 EVVTEK
+932 KPVTPSNPVE
-938 IPFKTKT
+938 TKPSDPK
-945 VEDSELEA
+945 DSE
-953 GQEHVDVDGQ
+953 
-963 DGEKE
+963 KP
-968 ITKTYTLEG
+968 K
-977 GKRVGQPITVEKTL
+977 
-991 KEPVEKVVRVG
+991 
-1002 TKGADKEV
+1002 
-1010 VTEEIPFE
+1010 E
-1018 TKKIDD
+1018 TK
-1024 PKLKKGEEKVEVEG
+1024 PKE
-1038 AVGQKEITK
+1038 
-1047 VYVTEKG
+1047 
-1054 ERKGQPSIVE
+1054 
-1064 KIIKEPVTRVVHV
+1064 
-1077 GTGAEVVDKTTTDDP
+1077 
-1092 TKKTDPKSTEKKDQ
+1092 
-1106 VGSEQKSGQKESD
+1106 
-1119 KKNDPKTNVENPS
+1119 
-1132 KKVLPKTSERDR
+1132 LPKTSEQAKQRN
-1144 RHGTIVGVLLALV
+1144 TAIITLLSVVGLGGLATY
-1157 GFGSVASYT
+1157 FG
-1166 KLRKRDE
+1166 LRKRDK

>member
-24 SSAKADSES
+24 SSAKADDEP

-43 SSLVEEGQYFGPTPA
+43 SNLVEEGQYFGPTPA

-80 GDGTDLR
+80 GDGSDLR
-87 QMAPDA
+87 PMAPDA

-98 TVQLYMRHANG
+98 TVQLYMRHADG
-109 SYTVG
+109 QYTVG

-125 TVAHN
+125 TVGHN
-130 FLKAN
+130 FLKSG

-147 FVVGSNSAYKF
+147 FVVGSNSAFKF
-158 EGPANNYRLL
+158 EGPKGNYRIV

-179 SQLRFFNQQNY
+179 SQLRFFNQQGY
-190 SSNISDRNDKAL
+190 SSNLSDRKDKVL

-242 NRSPVNTRNV
+242 NSSPVNTRNV

-257 PGNYKPGTKEAG
+257 PGNFTPGTKEAG
-269 TLKNAIIGGFQYRA
+269 TLKNAIVGGVQYRA

-289 KPRYIS
+289 KPPYIS
-295 TGADLDSGSLFE
+295 KGADLDSGSLFE

-320 VLDEKGNV
+320 VLNEKGNV

-336 PGSTPDGLAG
+336 GGSTPDGVAG

-355 TWLTNLVKENTAKGW
+355 TWITNLVKENTATGW

-376 RYYLGDD
+376 RYYLGED

-392 TIDGHIWSFDG
+392 VIDGHIWSFDG
-403 EGRPTDKGEYFETK
+403 EGRPTDKGENFETK

-438 ATALQ
+438 ATTLQ

-451 KYVERDAVFKE
+451 KYVERDAAFKE

-489 IVEVYQSRWVPL
+489 IVEVYQSRWSPL

-522 KLPAKGFEA
+522 KLPTKGFEA

-553 DAENLAKA
+553 DADNLAKA

-592 LLTEYAKVKRDERI
+592 LLAEYAKAKRDERI

-623 SENTKSV
+623 SESTKSV

-672 GTDAIAKAQ
+672 GSDAITKAQ
-681 ADLETAVAKVTSESG
+681 ADLEAAVAKVTSESG

-715 RALTRSFIVEPRSEL
+715 KRITGSFIVEPGSEL

-757 KNDQAKVDDML
+757 KDDQAKVDDML

-782 DKVAPGE
+782 DKVISGE

-798 LLGSIEPRKVVP
+798 TEPRKVVP
-810 AVTVKE
+810 AVVVKE
-816 KPVTPA
+816 KPVT
-822 KPVETKPSEPV
+822 PV

-916 TPTIPTKPVD
+916 TPTIPTKPVETKPSDPITTDEPTKPVTPSNPVETKPSDPKD
-926 SKKTET
+926 SEKPKETKSSDPKDSTKPKETKSSDPKDATKPTET
-932 EVVTEK
+932 K
-938 IPFKTKT
+938 
-945 VEDSELEA
+945 SS
-953 GQEHVDVDGQ
+953 
-963 DGEKE
+963 
-968 ITKTYTLEG
+968 
-977 GKRVGQPITVEKTL
+977 
-991 KEPVEKVVRVG
+991 
-1002 TKGADKEV
+1002 
-1010 VTEEIPFE
+1010 
-1018 TKKIDD
+1018 D
-1024 PKLKKGEEKVEVEG
+1024 PKDTTKP
-1038 AVGQKEITK
+1038 KE
-1047 VYVTEKG
+1047 
-1054 ERKGQPSIVE
+1054 
-1064 KIIKEPVTRVVHV
+1064 
-1077 GTGAEVVDKTTTDDP
+1077 
-1092 TKKTDPKSTEKKDQ
+1092 
-1106 VGSEQKSGQKESD
+1106 
-1119 KKNDPKTNVENPS
+1119 
-1132 KKVLPKTSERDR
+1132 LPKTSEQAKQRN
-1144 RHGTIVGVLLALV
+1144 TAIITLLSVVGLGGLATYL
-1157 GFGSVASYT
+1157 G
-1166 KLRKRDE
+1166 LRKRDK

>member
-24 SSAKADSES
+24 SSAKADDEPS
-33 AIVHTQKSTV
+33 IVHTQKNIV

-58 RNKSSKN
+58 RKKSSKN

-80 GDGTDLR
+80 GDGSDLR
-87 QMAPDA
+87 PMAPDA

-98 TVQLYMRHANG
+98 TVQLYMRHVNG
-109 SYTVG
+109 QYTVG

-125 TVAHN
+125 TVGHN
-130 FLKAN
+130 FLKSG

-147 FVVGSNSAYKF
+147 FVVGSNSAFKF
-158 EGPANNYRLL
+158 EGPKGNYRIV

-179 SQLRFFNQQNY
+179 SQLRFFNQQGY
-190 SSNISDRNDKAL
+190 SSNLSDRKDKVL

-242 NRSPVNTRNV
+242 NSSPINTRNV

-257 PGNYKPGTKEAG
+257 PGNFTPGTKEAG
-269 TLKNAIIGGFQYRA
+269 TLKNAIVGGVQYRA

-320 VLDEKGNV
+320 VLNEKGNV

-336 PGSTPDGLAG
+336 GGSTPDGVAG

-355 TWLTNLVKENTAKGW
+355 TWITNLVKENTATGW

-376 RYYLGDD
+376 RYYLGED

-392 TIDGHIWSFDG
+392 VIDGHIWSFDG
-403 EGRPTDKGEYFETK
+403 EGRPTDKGENFETK

-438 ATALQ
+438 ATTLQ

-451 KYVERDAVFKE
+451 KYVERDAAFKE

-489 IVEVYQSRWVPL
+489 IVEVYQSRWSPL

-522 KLPAKGFEA
+522 KLPTKGFEA

-540 LNTAQNNYNKALT
+540 LNTAQNNYNKALM
-553 DAENLAKA
+553 DADNLAKA

-572 QKVIDDAEKA
+572 QTVIDDAEKA

-592 LLTEYAKVKRDERI
+592 LLAEYAKAKRDERI

-672 GTDAIAKAQ
+672 GSDAITKAQ
-681 ADLETAVAKVTSESG
+681 ADLEVAVAKVASESG

-715 RALTRSFIVEPRSEL
+715 KVFKGSFTAES
-730 LKDFGVAKQAGTD
+730 LKGFDVVKQAGTD

-757 KNDQAKVDDML
+757 KDDQAKVDDML
-768 NRLAKAKD
+768 KRIAQAKD

-782 DKVAPGE
+782 DKFVPSE
-789 RNRIEDPKN
+789 HNRVEDPKN
-798 LLGSIEPRKVVP
+798 PPGSTEPRKVVP
-810 AVTVKE
+810 AVVVKE
-816 KPVTPA
+816 KPVEPVKPVIPT

-859 PVTTEEPTKPVA
+859 PVTTEEPTKPSAPVTEE
-871 PTKPVESK
+871 PTKPVVPTI
-879 PSEPTKPVETKPSEP
+879 PSKPVETKPVIPTIPSKPEEP
-894 VKPVETKPSEPTKPV
+894 KQPE
-909 EELPKPV
+909 KPV
-916 TPTIPTKPVD
+916 TPTIPTKPIETKPSDPVTTEP
-926 SKKTET
+926 SK
-932 EVVTEK
+932 
-938 IPFKTKT
+938 
-945 VEDSELEA
+945 
-953 GQEHVDVDGQ
+953 
-963 DGEKE
+963 
-968 ITKTYTLEG
+968 
-977 GKRVGQPITVEKTL
+977 
-991 KEPVEKVVRVG
+991 PVE
-1002 TKGADKEV
+1002 TKPSDPV
-1010 VTEEIPFE
+1010 TTEEPTKPVE
-1018 TKKIDD
+1018 TKSSD
-1024 PKLKKGEEKVEVEG
+1024 PKDSTKP
-1038 AVGQKEITK
+1038 KETK
-1047 VYVTEKG
+1047 
-1054 ERKGQPSIVE
+1054 SS
-1064 KIIKEPVTRVVHV
+1064 
-1077 GTGAEVVDKTTTDDP
+1077 
-1092 TKKTDPKSTEKKDQ
+1092 DPKDST
-1106 VGSEQKSGQKESD
+1106 KSKE
-1119 KKNDPKTNVENPS
+1119 
-1132 KKVLPKTSERDR
+1132 LPKTSEQGKQRN
-1144 RHGTIVGVLLALV
+1144 TVIVALLSVV
-1157 GFGSVASYT
+1157 GLGGLATYFG
-1166 KLRKRDE
+1166 LRKRDK

>member
-24 SSAKADSES
+24 SSAKADDEP

-58 RNKSSKN
+58 RKKSSKN

-98 TVQLYMRHANG
+98 TVQLYMRHADG
-109 SYTVG
+109 QYTVG

-135 LDNTTNDITDVW
+135 LDNKTNDITDVW

-190 SSNISDRNDKAL
+190 SSNISDRKDKAL

-336 PGSTPDGLAG
+336 GGSTPDGLAG

-376 RYYLGDD
+376 RYYLGED

-392 TIDGHIWSFDG
+392 TIDGHIWNFDG

-451 KYVERDAVFKE
+451 KYVERDAAFKE

-522 KLPAKGFEA
+522 KLPTKGFEA

-592 LLTEYAKVKRDERI
+592 LLAEYAKAKRDERI

-623 SENTKSV
+623 SESTKSV

-672 GTDAIAKAQ
+672 GSDAITKAQ
-681 ADLETAVAKVTSESG
+681 ADLEAAVAKVTSENG

-843 VKPSEP
+843 VKPTEP

-894 VKPVETKPSEPTKPV
+894 VDTKPSEPTKPV

-916 TPTIPTKPVD
+916 TPTIPTKPVETKPSEPVKPTDPVTTEEPTKPKETKSSDPEDVTKPKETKSSDPKDATKPKETKSSDPKD
-926 SKKTET
+926 STKPKETKSSDPKDATKPTET
-932 EVVTEK
+932 K
-938 IPFKTKT
+938 P
-945 VEDSELEA
+945 
-953 GQEHVDVDGQ
+953 
-963 DGEKE
+963 KE
-968 ITKTYTLEG
+968 
-977 GKRVGQPITVEKTL
+977 
-991 KEPVEKVVRVG
+991 
-1002 TKGADKEV
+1002 
-1010 VTEEIPFE
+1010 
-1018 TKKIDD
+1018 
-1024 PKLKKGEEKVEVEG
+1024 
-1038 AVGQKEITK
+1038 
-1047 VYVTEKG
+1047 
-1054 ERKGQPSIVE
+1054 
-1064 KIIKEPVTRVVHV
+1064 
-1077 GTGAEVVDKTTTDDP
+1077 
-1092 TKKTDPKSTEKKDQ
+1092 
-1106 VGSEQKSGQKESD
+1106 
-1119 KKNDPKTNVENPS
+1119 
-1132 KKVLPKTSERDR
+1132 LPKTSEQAKQRN
-1144 RHGTIVGVLLALV
+1144 TAIIALLSIVGLGGLATYL
-1157 GFGSVASYT
+1157 G
-1166 KLRKRDE
+1166 LRKRDE

>member
-24 SSAKADSES
+24 SSAKADDEPS
-33 AIVHTQKSTV
+33 IVHTQKNTV

-130 FLKAN
+130 FLKSN

-158 EGPANNYRLL
+158 EGPAGNYRFL

-190 SSNISDRNDKAL
+190 SSNISDRKDKAL

-355 TWLTNLVKENTAKGW
+355 TWITNLVKENTAKGW

-376 RYYLGDD
+376 RYYLGED

-451 KYVERDAVFKE
+451 KYVERDAAFKD

-489 IVEVYQSRWVPL
+489 IVEVYQSRWTPL

-522 KLPAKGFEA
+522 KLPTKGFEA

-572 QKVIDDAEKA
+572 QTVIDDAEKA

-592 LLTEYAKVKRDERI
+592 LLTEYAKAKRDERI

-623 SENTKSV
+623 SESTKSV

-672 GTDAIAKAQ
+672 GSDAIAKAQ
-681 ADLETAVAKVTSESG
+681 ADLEAAVAKVTSESG

-715 RALTRSFIVEPRSEL
+715 KVFKGSFTAES
-730 LKDFGVAKQAGTD
+730 LKGFDVVKQAGTD

-757 KNDQAKVDDML
+757 KDDQAKVDDML
-768 NRLAKAKD
+768 KRIAQAKD

-782 DKVAPGE
+782 DKFVPSE
-789 RNRIEDPKN
+789 HNRVEDPKHPA
-798 LLGSIEPRKVVP
+798 GSTEPRKVVP
-810 AVTVKE
+810 AVVVKE

-843 VKPSEP
+843 VKPTEP

-859 PVTTEEPTKPVA
+859 SVTTEEPTKPVA

-894 VKPVETKPSEPTKPV
+894 VKPVETKPSEPTTPTKPV

-916 TPTIPTKPVD
+916 TPTIPTKPVETKPSDPITTEEPTKSSDPKDSEKPKETKPSDPKDSEKSKETKPSD
-926 SKKTET
+926 SKDSTKPKETKSSDPKDSTKPKETKSSDPKDATKPTET
-932 EVVTEK
+932 K
-938 IPFKTKT
+938 SSDPKDATKPT
-945 VEDSELEA
+945 
-953 GQEHVDVDGQ
+953 
-963 DGEKE
+963 
-968 ITKTYTLEG
+968 
-977 GKRVGQPITVEKTL
+977 
-991 KEPVEKVVRVG
+991 
-1002 TKGADKEV
+1002 
-1010 VTEEIPFE
+1010 E
-1018 TKKIDD
+1018 TK
-1024 PKLKKGEEKVEVEG
+1024 PKE
-1038 AVGQKEITK
+1038 
-1047 VYVTEKG
+1047 
-1054 ERKGQPSIVE
+1054 
-1064 KIIKEPVTRVVHV
+1064 
-1077 GTGAEVVDKTTTDDP
+1077 
-1092 TKKTDPKSTEKKDQ
+1092 
-1106 VGSEQKSGQKESD
+1106 
-1119 KKNDPKTNVENPS
+1119 
-1132 KKVLPKTSERDR
+1132 LPKTSEQAKHRN
-1144 RHGTIVGVLLALV
+1144 TAIIALLSVVGLGGLATH
-1157 GFGSVASYT
+1157 FG
-1166 KLRKRDE
+1166 LRKRDK

>member
-24 SSAKADSES
+24 SSAKADSEP
-33 AIVHTQKSTV
+33 AIVHTQKNTV

-98 TVQLYMRHANG
+98 TVQLYMRHADG
-109 SYTVG
+109 QYTVG

-190 SSNISDRNDKAL
+190 SSNISDRKDKAL

-355 TWLTNLVKENTAKGW
+355 TWITNLVKENTATGW

-376 RYYLGDD
+376 RYYLGED

-392 TIDGHIWSFDG
+392 VIDGHIWSFDG
-403 EGRPTDKGEYFETK
+403 EGRPTDKGENFETK

-438 ATALQ
+438 ATTLQ

-451 KYVERDAVFKE
+451 KYVERDAAFKE

-489 IVEVYQSRWVPL
+489 IVEVYQSRWSPL

-522 KLPAKGFEA
+522 KLPTKGFEA

-592 LLTEYAKVKRDERI
+592 LLTEYAKAKRDERI

-643 ALQKAITAQT
+643 ALQKAIAAQT

-672 GTDAIAKAQ
+672 GSDAITKAQ
-681 ADLETAVAKVTSESG
+681 ADLEAAVAKVTSENG

-715 RALTRSFIVEPRSEL
+715 KVFKGSFTAES
-730 LKDFGVAKQAGTD
+730 LKGFDVVKQAGTD

-757 KNDQAKVDDML
+757 KDDQAKVDDML
-768 NRLAKAKD
+768 KRIAQAKD

-782 DKVAPGE
+782 DKFVPSE
-789 RNRIEDPKN
+789 HNRVEDPKHPA
-798 LLGSIEPRKVVP
+798 GSTEPRKVVP
-810 AVTVKE
+810 AVVVKE
-816 KPVTPA
+816 KPVTPV

-843 VKPSEP
+843 VKPTEP

-871 PTKPVESK
+871 PVTEEPTKPVVPTIPTKPVETK
-879 PSEPTKPVETKPSEP
+879 PSEPEEPKQPEKPVTPTIPTKPVETKPVETKPSEP
-894 VKPVETKPSEPTKPV
+894 VKPTEPSKPIEAKPSDPITTEEPTKPKETKSSDPKDSTKPKETKSSDPKDATKPKETKSSDPKDATKPKETKSSDPKDSTKPKETKSSDPKDATKPKETKSSDPKDATKPKETKPSDPKDSAKPKETKSSDPKDATKPT
-909 EELPKPV
+909 E
-916 TPTIPTKPVD
+916 TKP
-926 SKKTET
+926 
-932 EVVTEK
+932 
-938 IPFKTKT
+938 
-945 VEDSELEA
+945 
-953 GQEHVDVDGQ
+953 
-963 DGEKE
+963 KE
-968 ITKTYTLEG
+968 
-977 GKRVGQPITVEKTL
+977 
-991 KEPVEKVVRVG
+991 
-1002 TKGADKEV
+1002 
-1010 VTEEIPFE
+1010 
-1018 TKKIDD
+1018 
-1024 PKLKKGEEKVEVEG
+1024 
-1038 AVGQKEITK
+1038 
-1047 VYVTEKG
+1047 
-1054 ERKGQPSIVE
+1054 
-1064 KIIKEPVTRVVHV
+1064 
-1077 GTGAEVVDKTTTDDP
+1077 
-1092 TKKTDPKSTEKKDQ
+1092 
-1106 VGSEQKSGQKESD
+1106 
-1119 KKNDPKTNVENPS
+1119 
-1132 KKVLPKTSERDR
+1132 LPKTSEQAKQRN
-1144 RHGTIVGVLLALV
+1144 TAIIALLSIVGLGGLATYL
-1157 GFGSVASYT
+1157 G
-1166 KLRKRDE
+1166 LRKRDK

>member
-11 LGLLVAPMLLQSA
+11 LGLLMAPMLLQSA
-24 SSAKADSES
+24 SSAKADDEPS
-33 AIVHTQKSTV
+33 IVHTQKNIV

-58 RNKSSKN
+58 RKKSSKN

-80 GDGTDLR
+80 GDGSDLR
-87 QMAPDA
+87 PMAPDA

-98 TVQLYMRHANG
+98 TVQLYMRHADG
-109 SYTVG
+109 QYTVG

-125 TVAHN
+125 TVGHN
-130 FLKAN
+130 FLKSG

-147 FVVGSNSAYKF
+147 FVVGSNSAFKF
-158 EGPANNYRLL
+158 EGPKGNYRIV

-179 SQLRFFNQQNY
+179 SQLRFFNQQGY
-190 SSNISDRNDKAL
+190 SSNLSDRKDKVL

-242 NRSPVNTRNV
+242 NSSPVNTRNV

-257 PGNYKPGTKEAG
+257 PGNFTPGAKEAG
-269 TLKNAIIGGFQYRA
+269 TLKNAIVGGVQYRA

-320 VLDEKGNV
+320 VLNEKGNV

-336 PGSTPDGLAG
+336 GGSTPDGVAG

-355 TWLTNLVKENTAKGW
+355 TWITNLVKENTVTGW

-376 RYYLGDD
+376 RYYLGED

-392 TIDGHIWSFDG
+392 VIDGHIWSFDG

-438 ATALQ
+438 ATTLQ

-451 KYVERDAVFKE
+451 KYVERDAAFKE

-482 KGKPEVE
+482 KGKSEVE
-489 IVEVYQSRWVPL
+489 IVEVYQSRWQPL
-501 RRTSLTKAIEEVKAH
+501 NRTYLTKAIEEVKAH
-516 AKDRES
+516 AKDREL
-522 KLPAKGFEA
+522 KLPTKGFEA

-592 LLTEYAKVKRDERI
+592 LLAEYAKAKRDERI

-623 SENTKSV
+623 SESTKSV

-672 GTDAIAKAQ
+672 GTDAITKAQ
-681 ADLETAVAKVTSESG
+681 ADFEAAVAKVASENG

-704 KSIADLDMSLD
+704 KSIADLDMLLDKVYKGSFTAESLK
-715 RALTRSFIVEPRSEL
+715 AFSST
-730 LKDFGVAKQAGTD
+730 KQAASD
-743 RVKEARELLSTGLT
+743 RIKEARELISTGLT
-757 KNDQAKVDDML
+757 KEDQAKVDDML
-768 NRLAKAKD
+768 KRLASAKD
-776 DYLKAI
+776 EHLKAI
-782 DKVAPGE
+782 EALVPSE
-789 RNRIEDPKN
+789 HNRVEDPKHPAG
-798 LLGSIEPRKVVP
+798 LTEPRKVVS
-810 AVTVKE
+810 AVVVKE
-816 KPVTPA
+816 KPVEPVKPT
-822 KPVETKPSEPV
+822 KPVETKPLEPV
-833 KPVETKPSEP
+833 KPT
-843 VKPSEP
+843 EP

-859 PVTTEEPTKPVA
+859 PVTTEEPTKPVKPTEPSKPVETKPSTPVTTEEPTKPSA
-871 PTKPVESK
+871 PVTEEPTKPVV
-879 PSEPTKPVETKPSEP
+879 PTIPTKPVETKPSEP
-894 VKPVETKPSEPTKPV
+894 EEPKQP
-909 EELPKPV
+909 EKPV
-916 TPTIPTKPVD
+916 TPTIPTKPVETKPSEPLKPTEPSKPVETKPSTPVTTEEPTKPKETKSSDPKD
-926 SKKTET
+926 STKPKETKYSDPKDATKPKETKSSDPKDSTKPTET
-932 EVVTEK
+932 K
-938 IPFKTKT
+938 SSGPKDATKPT
-945 VEDSELEA
+945 
-953 GQEHVDVDGQ
+953 
-963 DGEKE
+963 
-968 ITKTYTLEG
+968 
-977 GKRVGQPITVEKTL
+977 
-991 KEPVEKVVRVG
+991 
-1002 TKGADKEV
+1002 
-1010 VTEEIPFE
+1010 E
-1018 TKKIDD
+1018 TKSSG
-1024 PKLKKGEEKVEVEG
+1024 PKDATKP
-1038 AVGQKEITK
+1038 KE
-1047 VYVTEKG
+1047 
-1054 ERKGQPSIVE
+1054 
-1064 KIIKEPVTRVVHV
+1064 
-1077 GTGAEVVDKTTTDDP
+1077 
-1092 TKKTDPKSTEKKDQ
+1092 
-1106 VGSEQKSGQKESD
+1106 
-1119 KKNDPKTNVENPS
+1119 
-1132 KKVLPKTSERDR
+1132 LPKTSEQAKQRN
-1144 RHGTIVGVLLALV
+1144 TAIIALLSVVGLGGLATY
-1157 GFGSVASYT
+1157 FG
-1166 KLRKRDE
+1166 LRKRD

>member
-24 SSAKADSES
+24 SSAKADDEP
-33 AIVHTQKSTV
+33 AIVHTQKNTV

-80 GDGTDLR
+80 GDGSDLR
-87 QMAPDA
+87 PMAPDA

-98 TVQLYMRHANG
+98 TVQLYMRHADG
-109 SYTVG
+109 QYTVG

-125 TVAHN
+125 TVGHN
-130 FLKAN
+130 FLKSG

-147 FVVGSNSAYKF
+147 FVVGSNSAFKF
-158 EGPANNYRLL
+158 EGPKGNYRIV

-179 SQLRFFNQQNY
+179 SQLRFFNQQGY
-190 SSNISDRNDKAL
+190 SSNLSDRKDKVL

-242 NRSPVNTRNV
+242 NSSPVNTRNV

-257 PGNYKPGTKEAG
+257 PGNFTPGTKEAG
-269 TLKNAIIGGFQYRA
+269 TLKNAIVGGIQYRA

-289 KPRYIS
+289 KPPYIS
-295 TGADLDSGSLFE
+295 KGADLDSGSLFE

-320 VLDEKGNV
+320 VLNEKGNV

-336 PGSTPDGLAG
+336 GGSTPDGVAG

-355 TWLTNLVKENTAKGW
+355 TWITNLVKENTVMGW

-376 RYYLGDD
+376 RYYLGED

-392 TIDGHIWSFDG
+392 VIDGHIWSFDG
-403 EGRPTDKGEYFETK
+403 EGRPTDKGENFETK

-438 ATALQ
+438 ATTLQ

-451 KYVERDAVFKE
+451 KYVERDAAFKE

-489 IVEVYQSRWVPL
+489 IVEVYQSRWTPL
-501 RRTSLTKAIEEVKAH
+501 RRTYLTKAIEEVKAH

-522 KLPAKGFEA
+522 KLPTKGFEA

-592 LLTEYAKVKRDERI
+592 LLTEYAKAKQNERI
-606 SAVAVLDV
+606 SAVGALDV

-623 SENTKSV
+623 AENTKSV
-630 KPETLKQYDNAKD
+630 KAETVKQYNDAKD
-643 ALQKAITAQT
+643 ALQKAIDAQT
-653 QFLASNKSNDLF
+653 AFLASNKSNDLF

-672 GTDAIAKAQ
+672 GTDAITKAQ
-681 ADLETAVAKVTSESG
+681 ADFEAAVAKVVSENG
-696 MLDTSTLT
+696 MLNTSTLT
-704 KSIADLDMSLD
+704 KSIADLDMLLDKVYKGSFTAESLK
-715 RALTRSFIVEPRSEL
+715 AFSST
-730 LKDFGVAKQAGTD
+730 KQAASD
-743 RVKEARELLSTGLT
+743 RIKEARELISTGLT
-757 KNDQAKVDDML
+757 KDDQAKVDDML
-768 NRLAKAKD
+768 KRLASAKD
-776 DYLKAI
+776 EHLKAI
-782 DKVAPGE
+782 EALVPSE
-789 RNRIEDPKN
+789 HNRVEDPKHPA
-798 LLGSIEPRKVVP
+798 GSTEPRKVVS
-810 AVTVKE
+810 AVVVKE
-816 KPVTPA
+816 KSIEPV

-859 PVTTEEPTKPVA
+859 PVTTEEPTKPVV

-916 TPTIPTKPVD
+916 TPTIPTKPVETKPSDPITTEEPTKPVTPSNPVETKPSDPKD
-926 SKKTET
+926 SEKPKETKPSDPKNPTKPTET
-932 EVVTEK
+932 K
-938 IPFKTKT
+938 SSDPKDATKPT
-945 VEDSELEA
+945 
-953 GQEHVDVDGQ
+953 
-963 DGEKE
+963 
-968 ITKTYTLEG
+968 
-977 GKRVGQPITVEKTL
+977 
-991 KEPVEKVVRVG
+991 
-1002 TKGADKEV
+1002 
-1010 VTEEIPFE
+1010 E
-1018 TKKIDD
+1018 TKSSD
-1024 PKLKKGEEKVEVEG
+1024 PKDSTKP
-1038 AVGQKEITK
+1038 KETK
-1047 VYVTEKG
+1047 
-1054 ERKGQPSIVE
+1054 SS
-1064 KIIKEPVTRVVHV
+1064 
-1077 GTGAEVVDKTTTDDP
+1077 
-1092 TKKTDPKSTEKKDQ
+1092 DPKDATKPTET
-1106 VGSEQKSGQKESD
+1106 KSS
-1119 KKNDPKTNVENPS
+1119 DPKDATKPTETKP
-1132 KKVLPKTSERDR
+1132 KELPKTSEQAKQRN
-1144 RHGTIVGVLLALV
+1144 TAIIALLSIVGLGGLATYL
-1157 GFGSVASYT
+1157 G
-1166 KLRKRDE
+1166 LRKRDK

>member
-1 MKSKKISILM
+1 M
-11 LGLLVAPMLLQSA
+11 LGLLMAPMLLQSA
-24 SSAKADSES
+24 SSAKADDEPS
-33 AIVHTQKSTV
+33 IVHTQKNTV

-80 GDGTDLR
+80 GDGSDLR
-87 QMAPDA
+87 PMAPDA

-98 TVQLYMRHANG
+98 TVQLYMRHADG
-109 SYTVG
+109 QYTVG

-125 TVAHN
+125 TVGHN
-130 FLKAN
+130 FLKSG

-147 FVVGSNSAYKF
+147 FVVGSNSAFKF
-158 EGPANNYRLL
+158 EGPKGNYRIV

-179 SQLRFFNQQNY
+179 SQLRFFNQQGY
-190 SSNISDRNDKAL
+190 SSNLSDRKDKVL

-242 NRSPVNTRNV
+242 NSSPVNTRNV

-257 PGNYKPGTKEAG
+257 PGNFTPGTKEAG
-269 TLKNAIIGGFQYRA
+269 TLKNAIVGGVQYRA

-289 KPRYIS
+289 KPPYIS
-295 TGADLDSGSLFE
+295 KGADLDSGSLFE

-320 VLDEKGNV
+320 VLNEKGNV

-336 PGSTPDGLAG
+336 GGSTPDGVAG

-355 TWLTNLVKENTAKGW
+355 TWITNLVKENTATGW

-376 RYYLGDD
+376 RYYLGED

-392 TIDGHIWSFDG
+392 VIDGHIWSFDG
-403 EGRPTDKGEYFETK
+403 EGRPTDKGENFETK

-438 ATALQ
+438 ATTLQ

-451 KYVERDAVFKE
+451 KYVERDAAFKE

-472 TDRKATIKAE
+472 TDRKTTIKAE

-489 IVEVYQSRWVPL
+489 IVEVYQSRWSPL

-522 KLPAKGFEA
+522 KLPTKGFEA

-592 LLTEYAKVKRDERI
+592 LLAEYAKAKRDERI

-672 GTDAIAKAQ
+672 GSDAITKAQ
-681 ADLETAVAKVTSESG
+681 ADLEAAVAKVTSESG

-704 KSIADLDMSLD
+704 KSIADLDMLLDKVYKGSFTAESLK
-715 RALTRSFIVEPRSEL
+715 AFSST
-730 LKDFGVAKQAGTD
+730 KQAASD

-757 KNDQAKVDDML
+757 KDDQAKVDDML
-768 NRLAKAKD
+768 KRLAAAKD
-776 DYLKAI
+776 EHLKAI
-782 DKVAPGE
+782 EALVPSE
-789 RNRIEDPKN
+789 HNRVEDPKHPAG
-798 LLGSIEPRKVVP
+798 LTEPRKVVS
-810 AVTVKE
+810 AVVVKE
-816 KPVTPA
+816 KPV
-822 KPVETKPSEPV
+822 EPV
-833 KPVETKPSEP
+833 KPT
-843 VKPSEP
+843 EP

-859 PVTTEEPTKPVA
+859 PVTTEEPTKPVKPTEPSKPVETKPSTPVTTEE
-871 PTKPVESK
+871 PTKPVV
-879 PSEPTKPVETKPSEP
+879 PTIPTKPVETKPSEP
-894 VKPVETKPSEPTKPV
+894 EEPKQP
-909 EELPKPV
+909 EKPV
-916 TPTIPTKPVD
+916 TPTIPTKPIETKPSDPVATEP
-926 SKKTET
+926 SKPVETKPSTPITTEEPTKPVTPTIPSKPVETKSSDPKDTTKPKETKSSDPKDTTKPKETKSSDPKDATKPTET
-932 EVVTEK
+932 K
-938 IPFKTKT
+938 SSDPKDATKPT
-945 VEDSELEA
+945 
-953 GQEHVDVDGQ
+953 
-963 DGEKE
+963 
-968 ITKTYTLEG
+968 
-977 GKRVGQPITVEKTL
+977 
-991 KEPVEKVVRVG
+991 
-1002 TKGADKEV
+1002 
-1010 VTEEIPFE
+1010 E
-1018 TKKIDD
+1018 TK
-1024 PKLKKGEEKVEVEG
+1024 PKE
-1038 AVGQKEITK
+1038 
-1047 VYVTEKG
+1047 
-1054 ERKGQPSIVE
+1054 
-1064 KIIKEPVTRVVHV
+1064 
-1077 GTGAEVVDKTTTDDP
+1077 
-1092 TKKTDPKSTEKKDQ
+1092 
-1106 VGSEQKSGQKESD
+1106 
-1119 KKNDPKTNVENPS
+1119 
-1132 KKVLPKTSERDR
+1132 LPKTSEQAKQRN
-1144 RHGTIVGVLLALV
+1144 TAIIALLSVVGLGGLATYL
-1157 GFGSVASYT
+1157 G
-1166 KLRKRDE
+1166 LRKRDK

>member
-24 SSAKADSES
+24 SSAKADDEP

-80 GDGTDLR
+80 GDGSDLR
-87 QMAPDA
+87 PMAPDA

-98 TVQLYMRHANG
+98 TVQLYMRHADG
-109 SYTVG
+109 QYTVG

-125 TVAHN
+125 TVGHN
-130 FLKAN
+130 FLKSG

-147 FVVGSNSAYKF
+147 FVVGSNSAFKF
-158 EGPANNYRLL
+158 EGPKGNYRIV

-179 SQLRFFNQQNY
+179 SQLRFFNQQGY
-190 SSNISDRNDKAL
+190 SSNLSDRKDKVL

-242 NRSPVNTRNV
+242 NSSPVNTRNV

-257 PGNYKPGTKEAG
+257 PGNFTPGTKEAG
-269 TLKNAIIGGFQYRA
+269 TLKNAIVGGVQYRA

-289 KPRYIS
+289 KPPYIS
-295 TGADLDSGSLFE
+295 KGADLDSGSLFE

-320 VLDEKGNV
+320 VLNEKGNV

-336 PGSTPDGLAG
+336 GGSTPDGVAG

-355 TWLTNLVKENTAKGW
+355 TWITNLVKENTATGW

-376 RYYLGDD
+376 RYYLGED

-392 TIDGHIWSFDG
+392 VIDGHIWSFDG
-403 EGRPTDKGEYFETK
+403 EGRPTDKGENFETK

-438 ATALQ
+438 ATTLQ

-451 KYVERDAVFKE
+451 KYVERDAAFKE

-489 IVEVYQSRWVPL
+489 IVEVYQSRWSPL

-522 KLPAKGFEA
+522 KLPTKGFEA

-592 LLTEYAKVKRDERI
+592 LLAEYAKAKRDERI
-606 SAVAVLDV
+606 SAVGALDV

-623 SENTKSV
+623 AENTKSV
-630 KPETLKQYDNAKD
+630 KAETVKQYNDAKD

-653 QFLASNKSNDLF
+653 QFLATNKSNDLF

-672 GTDAIAKAQ
+672 GSDAITKAQ
-681 ADLETAVAKVTSESG
+681 ADLEAAVAKVTSESG

-715 RALTRSFIVEPRSEL
+715 KVFKGSFTAES
-730 LKDFGVAKQAGTD
+730 LKGFDVVKQAGTD

-757 KNDQAKVDDML
+757 KDDQAKVDDML
-768 NRLAKAKD
+768 KRIAQAKD

-782 DKVAPGE
+782 DKFVPSKH
-789 RNRIEDPKN
+789 NRVEDPKN
-798 LLGSIEPRKVVP
+798 PPGSTEPRKVVP
-810 AVTVKE
+810 AVVVKE
-816 KPVTPA
+816 KPVT
-822 KPVETKPSEPV
+822 PV
-833 KPVETKPSEP
+833 KPVETKPLEP

-894 VKPVETKPSEPTKPV
+894 TKPV

-916 TPTIPTKPVD
+916 TPTIPTKPVETKPSDPITTEEPTKPVTPSNPVETKPSDPKD
-926 SKKTET
+926 SEKPKETKDSEKPKETKPSDPKDSEKPKETKDSEKPKETKPSDPKNPTKPKETKSSDPKDSTKPKETKSSDPKDSEKPKETKPSDPKDTTKPTET
-932 EVVTEK
+932 K
-938 IPFKTKT
+938 P
-945 VEDSELEA
+945 
-953 GQEHVDVDGQ
+953 
-963 DGEKE
+963 KE
-968 ITKTYTLEG
+968 
-977 GKRVGQPITVEKTL
+977 
-991 KEPVEKVVRVG
+991 
-1002 TKGADKEV
+1002 
-1010 VTEEIPFE
+1010 
-1018 TKKIDD
+1018 
-1024 PKLKKGEEKVEVEG
+1024 
-1038 AVGQKEITK
+1038 
-1047 VYVTEKG
+1047 
-1054 ERKGQPSIVE
+1054 
-1064 KIIKEPVTRVVHV
+1064 
-1077 GTGAEVVDKTTTDDP
+1077 
-1092 TKKTDPKSTEKKDQ
+1092 
-1106 VGSEQKSGQKESD
+1106 
-1119 KKNDPKTNVENPS
+1119 
-1132 KKVLPKTSERDR
+1132 LPKTSEQAKQRN
-1144 RHGTIVGVLLALV
+1144 TAIITLLSVVGLGGLATYL
-1157 GFGSVASYT
+1157 G
-1166 KLRKRDE
+1166 LRKRDK